1 MEIRYT
7 DEQLEAI
14 TTPVYNTMISAGAG
28 SGKTK
33 VLTQRVFNHLAN
45 NIDVDRLLVLT
56 FTNAAA
62 AEMKQRVIKLLV
74 EDNSLDPN
82 LKKAQLNKIDSA
94 YIMTFDAYS
103 LFLVKKY
110 HQLLNV
116 DKDIDIADS
125 NIINGITDKFL
136 DEIFEQQYVSN
147 DIFKDII
154 SKYCVKDDDVVKGFV
169 KSLNKKLDLI
179 YDRDNFIKTFNDL
192 FFSTS
197 HLNDELDSYTS
208 LLLQKLKQVD
218 ELLNKIS
225 ELDDLNRFFNNWQG
239 INNLSSYEEVR
250 SYVANIAPVRKKN
263 KEEYDDDALALK
275 DKIKDI
281 IKEINELTKYDKST
295 LFNDVLINK
304 DYVNCLLDLAEELNR
319 KINIYKKEN
328 NFYDFIDIAKLAIEV
343 VDKNDEIRESIKN
356 NFYEILID
364 EYQDTSD
371 IQELLI
377 SKISNNNVYVVGDI
391 KQSIYRFRYANPDI
405 FKKKYED
412 YSNNVGGKK
421 IDLTNNFRS
430 RFEVLRDINLFFN
443 RTMSASVGGAD
454 YTRGHQLIAGNLSY
468 IKDDKYTCEILSY
481 EKQKGI
487 DSAYIEAQ
495 LIADDI
501 KSMVN
506 TFKLKDHLCDYRDI
520 TILMDRSS
528 KFDVFKEVLTANN
541 IPTFIETE
549 ERMSESDLLTVIRS
563 IFKLL
568 VNYDKHAYI
577 SLERSFLCETSDEDI
592 FNNITNNQ
600 IFSSPTYIKINDI
613 KSNIETKTI
622 SNILDE
628 IMESFDVYSKLVK
641 IKDVHASNVKID
653 YLYQLANNLNNLG
666 YTYKDFN
673 DYLVDVFDREDDIK
687 FRIGSEVENAVRI
700 TNYHKSKGLEYNVV
714 YYPCLSYS
722 FNQQDKKGDF
732 LFDKNHGIIMPAFI
746 NNRGLRDTFIKELYK
761 YNYDLEDIGE
771 KIRLFYVALTRA
783 KEKMII
789 VNSFDEKIEPI
800 DDPLDDVTKASIK
813 NYSSMLTYIMNDL
826 SDFIINKDIPE
837 IKENIIKK
845 DLFTTLTKSKKLVL
859 KPNIEVIPQEV
870 ATSHFSKS
878 AGLITKDILDKME
891 LGTKIHYYLEMLDFK
906 NPDYTNVN
914 NKYINKIKA
923 FIDSPLLEN
932 IKEAKIFKEYEF
944 MDDGKHGF
952 IDLLLEYEDKIL
964 IIDYKT
970 KTIDDVHYDEQL
982 NGYRTYIESLS
993 SKPVYCFLYSI
1004 IDETYREVK
1013 KGDKHESN

>member
-74 EDNSLDPN
+74 EDNSLDQSIKN
-82 LKKAQLNKIDSA
+82 NQLNKIDSA

-125 NIINGITDKFL
+125 NIINGITDKYL
-136 DEIFEQQYVSN
+136 DEIFEEQYVSN
-147 DIFKDII
+147 DVFKDII

-169 KSLNKKLDLI
+169 KDLNKKLDLI
-179 YDRDNFIKTFNDL
+179 YDRDSFITQYNNT
-192 FFSTS
+192 FFSDN
-197 HLNDELDSYTS
+197 HLNNELDSYTS

-218 ELLNKIS
+218 VLLNEIS
-225 ELDDLNRFFNNWQG
+225 ELDDINRYFTCWEG
-239 INNLSSYEEVR
+239 INNLGSYEEVR
-250 SYVANIAPVRKKN
+250 SYVANISAVRKKN
-263 KEEYDDDALALK
+263 KEEYDEDALILK

-281 IKEINELTKYDKST
+281 IKEINELTKYDKTT

-319 KINIYKKEN
+319 RINVYKKEN
-328 NFYDFIDIAKLAIEV
+328 NLYDFIDIAKLAIEV
-343 VDKNDEIRESIKN
+343 VDKNDDIRESIKN

-412 YSNNVGGKK
+412 YSKGVGGKK

-443 RTMSASVGGAD
+443 KTMSSSVGGAD
-454 YTRGHQLIAGNLSY
+454 YTRGHQLVAGNLSY
-468 IKDDKYTCEILSY
+468 LKDEKYKCEILSY

-501 KSMVN
+501 KERVKH
-506 TFKLKDHLCDYRDI
+506 FELKDHLCDYRDI
-520 TILMDRSS
+520 TILVDRSS

-549 ERMSESDLLTVIRS
+549 EKMSESDLLTVIRS

-592 FNNITNNQ
+592 FNNIKNN
-600 IFSSPTYIKINDI
+600 IVFDSPTYIKINNI
-613 KSNIETKTI
+613 KTNIDTKTI

-628 IMESFDVYSKLVK
+628 IMDGFDVYSKLVK

-789 VNSFDEKIEPI
+789 INSFDEKIDPV
-800 DDPLDDVTKASIK
+800 DYPLDDMTKASIK
-813 NYSSMLTYIMNDL
+813 NYSTMLTYIKNDL
-826 SDFIINKDIPE
+826 NHFIVNKDIPE
-837 IKENIIKK
+837 ILENTSNK
-845 DLFTTLTKSKKLVL
+845 DIFTSLTKSNKLVL

-870 ATSHFSKS
+870 TTSHFSKQ
-878 AGLITKDILDKME
+878 AGLIDQTTLDKME

-906 NPDYTNVN
+906 NPDYSYVD
-914 NKYINKIKA
+914 NKYINKIQA
-923 FIDSPLLEN
+923 FMNSPLLEN
-932 IKEAKIFKEYEF
+932 IQQAKIFKEYEF
-944 MDDGKHGF
+944 MDNGKHGF
-952 IDLLLEYEDKIL
+952 IDLLLEYEDKIV

-1004 IDETYREVK
+1004 IDETYREVGK
-1013 KGDKHESN
+1013 

>member
-74 EDNSLDPN
+74 DDNSLDQSIKN
-82 LKKAQLNKIDSA
+82 NQLNKIDSA

-125 NIINGITDKFL
+125 NIINGITDKYL
-136 DEIFEQQYVSN
+136 DEIFEEQYVSN
-147 DIFKDII
+147 DVFKDII

-169 KSLNKKLDLI
+169 KDLNKKLDLI
-179 YDRDNFIKTFNDL
+179 YDRDNFIKTYNDL

-197 HLNDELDSYTS
+197 HLNNELDSYTS

-250 SYVANIAPVRKKN
+250 SYVANISAVRKKN
-263 KEEYDDDALALK
+263 KEEYDEDALILK

-281 IKEINELTKYDKST
+281 IKDINELTKYDKST

-304 DYVNCLLDLAEELNR
+304 DYVNCLLELAEELNR
-319 KINIYKKEN
+319 RINVYKKEN
-328 NFYDFIDIAKLAIEV
+328 NLYDFIDIAKLAIEV
-343 VDKNDEIRESIKN
+343 VDKNEEIRESIKN

-405 FKKKYED
+405 FRTKYES
-412 YSNNVGGKK
+412 YSNGIGGKK

-443 RTMSASVGGAD
+443 KTMSSRVGGAD

-468 IKDDKYTCEILSY
+468 LKDEKYKCEILSY

-501 KSMVN
+501 KSRVN

-549 ERMSESDLLTVIRS
+549 EKMSESDLLTVIRS

-592 FNNITNNQ
+592 FNNIKNN
-600 IFSSPTYIKINDI
+600 IVFDSPTYIKINNI
-613 KSNIETKTI
+613 KTNIDTKTI

-628 IMESFDVYSKLVK
+628 IMDSFDVYGKLVK

-789 VNSFDEKIEPI
+789 INSFDEKFDPV
-800 DDPLDDVTKASIK
+800 DYPLDDMTKASIK
-813 NYSSMLTYIMNDL
+813 NYSSMLTYIKYDL
-826 SDFIINKDIPE
+826 TNFIINKNIPE
-837 IKENIIKK
+837 VLENTSTK
-845 DLFTTLTKSKKLVL
+845 DIFTSLTKSNKLVL

-870 ATSHFSKS
+870 TTSHFSKS
-878 AGLITKDILDKME
+878 AGLIDQTTLDKME

-906 NPDYTNVN
+906 NPDYSYVD
-914 NKYINKIKA
+914 NKYINKIKQ
-923 FIDSPLLEN
+923 FMNSPLLEN

-944 MDDGKHGF
+944 MDNGKHGF
-952 IDLLLEYEDKIL
+952 IDLLLEYKDKIV

-1004 IDETYREVK
+1004 IDETYREVEK
-1013 KGDKHESN
+1013 

>member
-45 NIDVDRLLVLT
+45 DIDVDRLLVLT

-62 AEMKQRVIKLLV
+62 AEMKQRVVKLLV
-74 EDNSLDPN
+74 EDESLDQGIKN
-82 LKKAQLNKIDSA
+82 NQLNKIDSA

-125 NIINGITDKFL
+125 NIINGITDKYL
-136 DEIFEQQYVSN
+136 DEIFEEQYVSN
-147 DIFKDII
+147 DVFKDII

-169 KSLNKKLDLI
+169 KDLNKKLDLI
-179 YDRDNFIKTFNDL
+179 YDRDSFIAKYNNT
-192 FFSTS
+192 FFSDNY
-197 HLNDELDSYTS
+197 LNNELDSYTS

-218 ELLNKIS
+218 VLLNEIS
-225 ELDDLNRFFNNWQG
+225 ELDDINRYFTCWEG

-263 KEEYDDDALALK
+263 KEEYDEDALALK

-295 LFNDVLINK
+295 LINDVLINK

-319 KINIYKKEN
+319 RINIYKKEN

-377 SKISNNNVYVVGDI
+377 SKISNDNVYVVGDI

-412 YSNNVGGKK
+412 YSKGIGGKK

-443 RTMSASVGGAD
+443 KTMSSSVGGAD
-454 YTRGHQLIAGNLSY
+454 YTNGHQLVAGNLSY
-468 IKDDKYTCEILSY
+468 LKDEKYKCEILSY

-501 KSMVN
+501 KQKVH
-506 TFKLKDHLCDYRDI
+506 TFQLKDHLCDYRDI
-520 TILMDRSS
+520 TILVDRSS

-549 ERMSESDLLTVIRS
+549 EKMSESDLLTVIRS

-592 FNNITNNQ
+592 FNNIKNN
-600 IFSSPTYIKINDI
+600 IVFDSPTYIKINNI
-613 KSNIETKTI
+613 KTNIDTKTI

-628 IMESFDVYSKLVK
+628 IMDSFDVYSKLVK

-789 VNSFDEKIEPI
+789 INSFDEKIDPV
-800 DDPLDDVTKASIK
+800 DYPLDDMTKASIK
-813 NYSSMLTYIMNDL
+813 NYSSMLTYIKNDL
-826 SDFIINKDIPE
+826 NHFIINKDIPE
-837 IKENIIKK
+837 ILENTSTK
-845 DLFTTLTKSKKLVL
+845 DIFTSLTKSNKLVL

-870 ATSHFSKS
+870 TTSHFSKQ
-878 AGLITKDILDKME
+878 AGLITKDTLDKME

-906 NPDYTNVN
+906 NPDYSYVDS
-914 NKYINKIKA
+914 KYINKIKQ
-923 FIDSPLLEN
+923 FMNSPLLEN
-932 IKEAKIFKEYEF
+932 IQQAKIFKEYEF

-952 IDLLLEYEDKIL
+952 IDLLLEYEDKIV

-1004 IDETYREVK
+1004 IDETYREVEK
-1013 KGDKHESN
+1013 

>member
-14 TTPVYNTMISAGAG
+14 TIPVYNTMISAGAG

-33 VLTQRVFNHLAN
+33 VLTQRLFNHLAN

-74 EDNSLDPN
+74 EDNSLDQSIKN
-82 LKKAQLNKIDSA
+82 NQLNKIDSA

-125 NIINGITDKFL
+125 NIINGITDKYL
-136 DEIFEQQYVSN
+136 DEIFEEQYLSN
-147 DIFKDII
+147 DVFKDII

-169 KSLNKKLDLI
+169 KDLNKKLDLI
-179 YDRDNFIKTFNDL
+179 YDRDNFITKYNNT
-192 FFSTS
+192 FFSNT
-197 HLNDELDSYTS
+197 HLNNELDSYTS
-208 LLLQKLKQVD
+208 ILLQKLKQVD
-218 ELLNKIS
+218 VLLNEIS
-225 ELDDLNRFFNNWQG
+225 ELDDINRCFTCWEG
-239 INNLSSYEEVR
+239 INNLNSYEEVR
-250 SYVANIAPVRKKN
+250 SYVANISAVRKKN
-263 KEEYDDDALALK
+263 KEEYDKDALILK

-319 KINIYKKEN
+319 RINIYKKEN
-328 NFYDFIDIAKLAIEV
+328 NLYDFIDIAKLAIEV
-343 VDKNDEIRESIKN
+343 VDKNDDIRESIKN

-412 YSNNVGGKK
+412 YSKGIGGKK

-443 RTMSASVGGAD
+443 RTMSSSVGGAD
-454 YTRGHQLIAGNLSY
+454 YTNGHQLVAGNLSY
-468 IKDDKYTCEILSY
+468 LKDEKYKCEILSY
-481 EKQKGI
+481 EKEKGVEP
-487 DSAYIEAQ
+487 AYIEAQ
-495 LIADDI
+495 LVADDI
-501 KSMVN
+501 KQRVH
-506 TFKLKDHLCDYRDI
+506 TFQLKDHLCDYRDI
-520 TILMDRSS
+520 TILVDRSS

-549 ERMSESDLLTVIRS
+549 EKMSESDLLTVIRS

-592 FNNITNNQ
+592 FNNIKNN
-600 IFSSPTYIKINDI
+600 IVFDSPTYIKIN
-613 KSNIETKTI
+613 NIITNIDTKTI

-628 IMESFDVYSKLVK
+628 IMDSFDVYSKLVK

-789 VNSFDEKIEPI
+789 INSFDEKIDPV
-800 DDPLDDVTKASIK
+800 DYPLDDMTKSTIK
-813 NYSSMLTYIMNDL
+813 NYSTMLSYIKNDL
-826 SDFIINKDIPE
+826 SDFIRLRGIPE
-837 IKENIIKK
+837 ILENTIQK
-845 DLFTTLTKSKKLVL
+845 DLFTTMTKSNPLVL
-859 KPNIEVIPQEV
+859 KPNIKVIPQEV
-870 ATSHFSKS
+870 TTSHFSKQ
-878 AGLITKDILDKME
+878 AGLITKDVLDKIE

-906 NPDYTNVN
+906 NPDYSYVG
-914 NKYINKIKA
+914 NKYINKIKQ
-923 FIDSPLLEN
+923 FMNSPLLEN
-932 IKEAKIFKEYEF
+932 IQQAKIFKEYEF
-944 MDDGKHGF
+944 MDNGKHGF
-952 IDLLLEYEDKIL
+952 IDLLLEYKDKIV

-970 KTIDDVHYDEQL
+970 KNIDDVHYDEQL
-982 NGYRTYIESLS
+982 NGYRTYVESLS

-1013 KGDKHESN
+1013 K

>member
-62 AEMKQRVIKLLV
+62 AEMKQRVVKLLV
-74 EDNSLDPN
+74 EDESLDQGIKN
-82 LKKAQLNKIDSA
+82 NQLNKIDSA

-125 NIINGITDKFL
+125 NIINGITDKYL
-136 DEIFEQQYVSN
+136 DEIFEEQYVSN
-147 DIFKDII
+147 DVFKDII

-169 KSLNKKLDLI
+169 KDLNKKLDLI
-179 YDRDNFIKTFNDL
+179 YDRDSFIAKYNNT
-192 FFSTS
+192 FFSDNY
-197 HLNDELDSYTS
+197 LNNELDSYTS

-218 ELLNKIS
+218 VLLNEIS
-225 ELDDLNRFFNNWQG
+225 ELDDINRYFTCWEG

-263 KEEYDDDALALK
+263 KEEYDEDALALK

-295 LFNDVLINK
+295 LINDVLINK

-319 KINIYKKEN
+319 RINIYKKEN

-377 SKISNNNVYVVGDI
+377 SKISNDNVYVVGDI

-412 YSNNVGGKK
+412 YSKGIGGKK

-443 RTMSASVGGAD
+443 KTMSSSVGGAD
-454 YTRGHQLIAGNLSY
+454 YTNGHQLVAGNLSY
-468 IKDDKYTCEILSY
+468 LKDEKYKCEILSY

-501 KSMVN
+501 KQKVH
-506 TFKLKDHLCDYRDI
+506 TFQLKDHLCDYRDI
-520 TILMDRSS
+520 TILVDRSS

-549 ERMSESDLLTVIRS
+549 EKMSESDLLTVIRS

-592 FNNITNNQ
+592 FNNIKNN
-600 IFSSPTYIKINDI
+600 IVFDSPTYIKINNI
-613 KSNIETKTI
+613 KTNIDTKTI

-628 IMESFDVYSKLVK
+628 IMDSFDVYSKLVK

-789 VNSFDEKIEPI
+789 INSFDEKIDPV
-800 DDPLDDVTKASIK
+800 DYPLDDMTKASIK
-813 NYSSMLTYIMNDL
+813 NYSSMLTYIKNDL
-826 SDFIINKDIPE
+826 NHFIINKDIPE
-837 IKENIIKK
+837 ILENTSTK
-845 DLFTTLTKSKKLVL
+845 DIFTSLTKSNKLVL

-870 ATSHFSKS
+870 TTSHFSKQ
-878 AGLITKDILDKME
+878 AGLITKDTLDKME

-906 NPDYTNVN
+906 NPDYSYVDS
-914 NKYINKIKA
+914 KYINKIKQ
-923 FIDSPLLEN
+923 FMNSPLLEN
-932 IKEAKIFKEYEF
+932 IQQAKIFKEYEF

-952 IDLLLEYEDKIL
+952 IDLLLEYEDKIV

-1013 KGDKHESN
+1013 K

>member
-62 AEMKQRVIKLLV
+62 AEMKQRVVKLLV
-74 EDNSLDPN
+74 EDESLDQGIKN
-82 LKKAQLNKIDSA
+82 NQLNKIDSA

-125 NIINGITDKFL
+125 NIINGITDKYL
-136 DEIFEQQYVSN
+136 EEIFEEQYVSN
-147 DIFKDII
+147 DVFKDII

-169 KSLNKKLDLI
+169 KDLNKKLDLI
-179 YDRDNFIKTFNDL
+179 YDRDSFIAKYNNT
-192 FFSTS
+192 FFSNT
-197 HLNDELDSYTS
+197 HLNNELDSYTS
-208 LLLQKLKQVD
+208 ILLQKLKQVD
-218 ELLNKIS
+218 VLLNEIS
-225 ELDDLNRFFNNWQG
+225 ELDDINRYFTCWEG
-239 INNLSSYEEVR
+239 INNLNSYEEIR
-250 SYVANIAPVRKKN
+250 SYVANISAVRKKN
-263 KEEYDDDALALK
+263 KEEYDEDALALK

-304 DYVNCLLDLAEELNR
+304 DYVNCLLELAEELNR
-319 KINIYKKEN
+319 RINVYKKEN
-328 NFYDFIDIAKLAIEV
+328 NLYDFIDIAKLAIEV
-343 VDKNDEIRESIKN
+343 VDKNDDIRESIKN

-412 YSNNVGGKK
+412 YSKGIGGKK

-443 RTMSASVGGAD
+443 RTMSSSVGGAD
-454 YTRGHQLIAGNLSY
+454 YTNGHQLVAGNLSY
-468 IKDDKYTCEILSY
+468 LKDEKYKCEILSY

-501 KSMVN
+501 KQKVH
-506 TFKLKDHLCDYRDI
+506 TFQLKDHLCDYRDI
-520 TILMDRSS
+520 TILVDRSS

-549 ERMSESDLLTVIRS
+549 EKMSESDLLTVIRS

-592 FNNITNNQ
+592 FNNIKNN
-600 IFSSPTYIKINDI
+600 IVFDSPTYIKINNI
-613 KSNIETKTI
+613 KTNIDTKTI

-628 IMESFDVYSKLVK
+628 IMDGFDVYSKLVK

-789 VNSFDEKIEPI
+789 INSFDEKIDPV
-800 DDPLDDVTKASIK
+800 DYPLDDMTKASIK
-813 NYSSMLTYIMNDL
+813 NYSTMLTYIKNDL
-826 SDFIINKDIPE
+826 NHFIVNKDIPE
-837 IKENIIKK
+837 ILENTSNK
-845 DLFTTLTKSKKLVL
+845 DIFTSLTKSNKLVL

-870 ATSHFSKS
+870 TTSHFSKQ
-878 AGLITKDILDKME
+878 AGLIDQTTLDKME

-906 NPDYTNVN
+906 NPDYSYVD
-914 NKYINKIKA
+914 NKYINKIQA
-923 FIDSPLLEN
+923 FMNSPLLEN
-932 IKEAKIFKEYEF
+932 IQQAKIFKEYEF
-944 MDDGKHGF
+944 MDNGKHGF
-952 IDLLLEYEDKIL
+952 IDLLLEYEDKIV

-1004 IDETYREVK
+1004 IDETYREVGK
-1013 KGDKHESN
+1013 

>member
-14 TTPVYNTMISAGAG
+14 TAPVYNTMISAGAG

-74 EDNSLDPN
+74 EDNSLDQSIKN
-82 LKKAQLNKIDSA
+82 NQLNKIDSA

-125 NIINGITDKFL
+125 NIINGITDKYL
-136 DEIFEQQYVSN
+136 DEIFEEQYVSN
-147 DIFKDII
+147 DVFKDII
-154 SKYCVKDDDVVKGFV
+154 SKYCVKDDDAVKEFV
-169 KSLNKKLDLI
+169 KDLNKKLDLI
-179 YDRDNFIKTFNDL
+179 YDRNSFITKYNNT
-192 FFSTS
+192 FFSNT
-197 HLNDELDSYTS
+197 HLNNELDSYAS

-218 ELLNKIS
+218 VLLNEIS
-225 ELDDLNRFFNNWQG
+225 ELDDINRYFTCWEG
-239 INNLSSYEEVR
+239 INNLNSYEEVR
-250 SYVANIAPVRKKN
+250 SYVANISAVRKKN
-263 KEEYDDDALALK
+263 KEEYDEDALMLK

-319 KINIYKKEN
+319 RINIYKKEN
-328 NFYDFIDIAKLAIEV
+328 NLYDFIDIAKLAIEV
-343 VDKNDEIRESIKN
+343 VDKNDEIRESIKD

-412 YSNNVGGKK
+412 YSKGIGGKK

-443 RTMSASVGGAD
+443 KTMSSSVGGAD
-454 YTRGHQLIAGNLSY
+454 YTNGHQLVAGNLSY
-468 IKDDKYTCEILSY
+468 LKDEKYKCEILSY
-481 EKQKGI
+481 EKQKGL

-501 KSMVN
+501 KERVKH
-506 TFKLKDHLCDYRDI
+506 FELKDHLCDYRDI
-520 TILMDRSS
+520 TILVDRSS

-549 ERMSESDLLTVIRS
+549 EKMSESDLLTVIRS

-592 FNNITNNQ
+592 FNNIKNN
-600 IFSSPTYIKINDI
+600 IVFDSPTYIKINNI
-613 KSNIETKTI
+613 KTNIDTKTI

-628 IMESFDVYSKLVK
+628 IMDSFDVYSKLVK

-732 LFDKNHGIIMPAFI
+732 LFDKNHGIIMPAFV

-789 VNSFDEKIEPI
+789 INSFDEKIDPV
-800 DDPLDDVTKASIK
+800 DYPLDDMTKASIK
-813 NYSSMLTYIMNDL
+813 NYSSMLTYIKYDL
-826 SDFIINKDIPE
+826 TNFIINKNIPE
-837 IKENIIKK
+837 VLENTSTK
-845 DLFTTLTKSKKLVL
+845 DIFTSLTKSNKLVL

-870 ATSHFSKS
+870 TTSHFSKS
-878 AGLITKDILDKME
+878 AGLIDQTTLDKME

-906 NPDYTNVN
+906 NPDYSYVD
-914 NKYINKIKA
+914 NKYINKIKQ
-923 FIDSPLLEN
+923 FMNSPLLEN
-932 IKEAKIFKEYEF
+932 IQQAKIFKEYEF
-944 MDDGKHGF
+944 MDNGKHGF
-952 IDLLLEYEDKIL
+952 IDLLLEYKDKIV

-1004 IDETYREVK
+1004 IGETYREVEK
-1013 KGDKHESN
+1013 

>member
-1 MEIRYT
+1 M
-7 DEQLEAI
+7 
-14 TTPVYNTMISAGAG
+14 
-28 SGKTK
+28 
-33 VLTQRVFNHLAN
+33 
-45 NIDVDRLLVLT
+45 
-56 FTNAAA
+56 
-62 AEMKQRVIKLLV
+62 
-74 EDNSLDPN
+74 
-82 LKKAQLNKIDSA
+82 
-94 YIMTFDAYS
+94 
-103 LFLVKKY
+103 
-110 HQLLNV
+110 
-116 DKDIDIADS
+116 
-125 NIINGITDKFL
+125 
-136 DEIFEQQYVSN
+136 
-147 DIFKDII
+147 
-154 SKYCVKDDDVVKGFV
+154 
-169 KSLNKKLDLI
+169 
-179 YDRDNFIKTFNDL
+179 
-192 FFSTS
+192 
-197 HLNDELDSYTS
+197 
-208 LLLQKLKQVD
+208 
-218 ELLNKIS
+218 
-225 ELDDLNRFFNNWQG
+225 
-239 INNLSSYEEVR
+239 SSR
-250 SYVANIAPVRKKN
+250 
-263 KEEYDDDALALK
+263 
-275 DKIKDI
+275 
-281 IKEINELTKYDKST
+281 
-295 LFNDVLINK
+295 
-304 DYVNCLLDLAEELNR
+304 
-319 KINIYKKEN
+319 
-328 NFYDFIDIAKLAIEV
+328 
-343 VDKNDEIRESIKN
+343 
-356 NFYEILID
+356 
-364 EYQDTSD
+364 
-371 IQELLI
+371 
-377 SKISNNNVYVVGDI
+377 
-391 KQSIYRFRYANPDI
+391 
-405 FKKKYED
+405 
-412 YSNNVGGKK
+412 
-421 IDLTNNFRS
+421 
-430 RFEVLRDINLFFN
+430 
-443 RTMSASVGGAD
+443 VGGAD

-481 EKQKGI
+481 GKQKGI

-501 KSMVN
+501 KSRVN

-549 ERMSESDLLTVIRS
+549 EKMSESDLLTVIRS

-600 IFSSPTYIKINDI
+600 IFTSPTYIKINDI
-613 KSNIETKTI
+613 KTNIDTKTI

-666 YTYKDFN
+666 YTYRDFN

-789 VNSFDEKIEPI
+789 INSFDDKIDPV
-800 DDPLDDVTKASIK
+800 DYPLDDMTKASIK
-813 NYSSMLTYIMNDL
+813 NYSSMLTYIKNDL
-826 SDFIINKDIPE
+826 NHFIINKDIPE
-837 IKENIIKK
+837 ILENTIQK
-845 DLFTTLTKSKKLVL
+845 DLFTTMTKSKSLVL
-859 KPNIEVIPQEV
+859 KTNVEVIPTEV
-870 ATSHFSKS
+870 ITSHFSKQ
-878 AGLITKDILDKME
+878 AGLIDQTTLDKME

-906 NPDYTNVN
+906 NPDYTSVD

-952 IDLLLEYEDKIL
+952 IDLLLEYEDKIV

-1013 KGDKHESN
+1013 K

>member
-74 EDNSLDPN
+74 EDETLDPD

-179 YDRDNFIKTFNDL
+179 YDRDKFIKTYNDL

-197 HLNDELDSYTS
+197 HLNNELDSYTS

-263 KEEYDDDALALK
+263 KEEYDEDALALK
-275 DKIKDI
+275 EKIKDI
-281 IKEINELTKYDKST
+281 IKEINELTKYDKSS
-295 LFNDVLINK
+295 LINDVLINK

-319 KINIYKKEN
+319 RINIYKKEN

-405 FKKKYED
+405 FRTKYES
-412 YSNNVGGKK
+412 YSKGIGGKK

-443 RTMSASVGGAD
+443 KTMSSSVGGAD

-468 IKDDKYTCEILSY
+468 LKDDRYACEILSY

-501 KSMVN
+501 KSRVN

-592 FNNITNNQ
+592 FNNIKNN
-600 IFSSPTYIKINDI
+600 IVFDSPTYIKINNI
-613 KSNIETKTI
+613 KSNIDTKTI

-628 IMESFDVYSKLVK
+628 IMDSFDVYSKLVK

-789 VNSFDEKIEPI
+789 VNCFDDKIEPT
-800 DDPLDDVTKASIK
+800 DTNLDDVTKASIK

-837 IKENIIKK
+837 IKENTIQK
-845 DLFTTLTKSKKLVL
+845 DLFTTLTKSNKLIL

-870 ATSHFSKS
+870 TTSHFSKQ

-906 NPDYTNVN
+906 NPDYTSVDS
-914 NKYINKIKA
+914 KYINKIQA
-923 FIDSPLLEN
+923 FIDSPLLKN

-952 IDLLLEYEDKIL
+952 IDLLLEYEDKIV

-993 SKPVYCFLYSI
+993 SKPVYCYLYSI
-1004 IDETYREVK
+1004 IDETYRKVEK
-1013 KGDKHESN
+1013 

>member
-62 AEMKQRVIKLLV
+62 AEMKQRIIKLLV
-74 EDNSLDPN
+74 EDNSLDPD

-169 KSLNKKLDLI
+169 KDLNKKLDLI
-179 YDRDNFIKTFNDL
+179 YDRDNFITKYNNT
-192 FFSTS
+192 FFSNT
-197 HLNDELDSYTS
+197 HLNNELDSYTS
-208 LLLQKLKQVD
+208 ILLQKLKQVD

-263 KEEYDDDALALK
+263 KEEYDEDALALK
-275 DKIKDI
+275 EKIKDI
-281 IKEINELTKYDKST
+281 IKEINELTKYDKSS
-295 LFNDVLINK
+295 LINDVLINK

-319 KINIYKKEN
+319 RINIYKKEN
-328 NFYDFIDIAKLAIEV
+328 NLYDFIDIAKLAIEV
-343 VDKNDEIRESIKN
+343 VDKNDDIRESIKN

-412 YSNNVGGKK
+412 YSKGIGGKK

-443 RTMSASVGGAD
+443 KTMSSSVGGAD
-454 YTRGHQLIAGNLSY
+454 YVNGHQLVAGNLSY
-468 IKDDKYTCEILSY
+468 LKDEKYKCEILSY

-501 KSMVN
+501 KQKVHV
-506 TFKLKDHLCDYRDI
+506 FQLKDHLCDYRDI
-520 TILMDRSS
+520 TILVDRSS

-549 ERMSESDLLTVIRS
+549 EKMSESDLLTVIRS

-592 FNNITNNQ
+592 FNNIKNN
-600 IFSSPTYIKINDI
+600 IVFDSPTYIKINNI
-613 KSNIETKTI
+613 KTNIDTKTI

-628 IMESFDVYSKLVK
+628 IMDSFDVYGKLVK

-789 VNSFDEKIEPI
+789 INSFDEKIDPV
-800 DDPLDDVTKASIK
+800 DYPLDDMTKASIK
-813 NYSSMLTYIMNDL
+813 NYSSMLTYIKNDL
-826 SDFIINKDIPE
+826 KNFIINKDIPE
-837 IKENIIKK
+837 ILENTSTK
-845 DLFTTLTKSKKLVL
+845 DIFTSLTKSNKLVL

-870 ATSHFSKS
+870 TTSHFSKQ
-878 AGLITKDILDKME
+878 AGLIDQTTLDKME

-906 NPDYTNVN
+906 NPDYSYVD
-914 NKYINKIKA
+914 NKYINKIKQ
-923 FIDSPLLEN
+923 FMNSPLLEN

-944 MDDGKHGF
+944 MDNGKHGF
-952 IDLLLEYEDKIL
+952 IDLLLEYKDKIV

-993 SKPVYCFLYSI
+993 SKPVYCYLYSI
-1004 IDETYREVK
+1004 IDETYREVVK
-1013 KGDKHESN
+1013 

>member
-1 MEIRYT
+1 MEIKYT

-74 EDNSLDPN
+74 EDNSLDPD

-169 KSLNKKLDLI
+169 KDLNKKLDLI
-179 YDRDNFIKTFNDL
+179 YDRDSFITKYNNT
-192 FFSTS
+192 FFSDT
-197 HLNDELDSYTS
+197 HLNNELDSYTS

-218 ELLNKIS
+218 VLLNEIS
-225 ELDDLNRFFNNWQG
+225 ELDDINRYFTCWEG
-239 INNLSSYEEVR
+239 INNLNSYEEIR
-250 SYVANIAPVRKKN
+250 SYVANISAVRKKN
-263 KEEYDDDALALK
+263 KEEYDENALALK

-304 DYVNCLLDLAEELNR
+304 DYVNCLLESAEELNR
-319 KINIYKKEN
+319 RINIYKKEN
-328 NFYDFIDIAKLAIEV
+328 NLYDFIDIAKLAIEV
-343 VDKNDEIRESIKN
+343 VDKNDDIRESIKN

-412 YSNNVGGKK
+412 YSKGIGGKK

-443 RTMSASVGGAD
+443 KTMSSSVGGAD
-454 YTRGHQLIAGNLSY
+454 YTNGHQLVAGNLSY
-468 IKDDKYTCEILSY
+468 LKDEKYKCEILSY

-501 KSMVN
+501 KQKVH
-506 TFKLKDHLCDYRDI
+506 TFQLKDHLCDYRDI
-520 TILMDRSS
+520 TILVDRSS

-549 ERMSESDLLTVIRS
+549 EKMSESDLLTVIRS

-592 FNNITNNQ
+592 FNNIKNNEV
-600 IFSSPTYIKINDI
+600 FDSPTYIKINNI
-613 KSNIETKTI
+613 KTNIDTKTI

-628 IMESFDVYSKLVK
+628 IMDSFDVYGKLVK

-687 FRIGSEVENAVRI
+687 FRIGNEVENAVRI

-732 LFDKNHGIIMPAFI
+732 LFDKNHGIIMPAFV

-771 KIRLFYVALTRA
+771 KIRLFYVAITRA

-789 VNSFDEKIEPI
+789 VNCFDEKIDPV
-800 DDPLDDVTKASIK
+800 DYPLDDMMKASIK
-813 NYSSMLTYIMNDL
+813 NYSSMLTYIKNDL
-826 SDFIINKDIPE
+826 SHFIINKDIPE
-837 IKENIIKK
+837 ILENTSTK
-845 DLFTTLTKSKKLVL
+845 DIFTSLTKSNKLVL

-870 ATSHFSKS
+870 TTSHFSKQ
-878 AGLITKDILDKME
+878 AGLITKDTLDKME

-906 NPDYTNVN
+906 NPDYTSVD

-944 MDDGKHGF
+944 MDNGKHGF
-952 IDLLLEYEDKIL
+952 IDLLLEYKDRIV

-993 SKPVYCFLYSI
+993 SKPVYCYLYSI
-1004 IDETYREVK
+1004 IDETYREVVK
-1013 KGDKHESN
+1013 

>member
-74 EDNSLDPN
+74 EDNSLDPD

-136 DEIFEQQYVSN
+136 DEIFEEQYVSN

-179 YDRDNFIKTFNDL
+179 YDRDNFIKTYNDL

-208 LLLQKLKQVD
+208 LLLQKLKPVD

-250 SYVANIAPVRKKN
+250 SYVANITAVRKKN
-263 KEEYDDDALALK
+263 KEEYDEDALILK
-275 DKIKDI
+275 EKIKDI
-281 IKEINELTKYDKST
+281 IKDINELTKYDKST
-295 LFNDVLINK
+295 LINDVLINK

-319 KINIYKKEN
+319 RINIYKKEN

-405 FKKKYED
+405 FRKKYED

-443 RTMSASVGGAD
+443 KTMSSSVGGAD
-454 YTRGHQLIAGNLSY
+454 YTKGHQLIAGNLSY
-468 IKDDKYTCEILSY
+468 LKDEKYTCEILSY
-481 EKQKGI
+481 DKQKGI

-501 KSMVN
+501 KSRVN

-541 IPTFIETE
+541 IPTFIDTE
-549 ERMSESDLLTVIRS
+549 DKMSESDLLTVIRS

-600 IFSSPTYIKINDI
+600 IFTSPTYTKINDI
-613 KSNIETKTI
+613 KTNIETKTI

-628 IMESFDVYSKLVK
+628 IMDSFDVYSKLVK

-666 YTYKDFN
+666 YTYRDFN

-789 VNSFDEKIEPI
+789 VNSFDDKIEPT
-800 DDPLDDVTKASIK
+800 DTNLDDATKASIK

-826 SDFIINKDIPE
+826 SNFIINKDIPE
-837 IKENIIKK
+837 IKENIIQK

-859 KPNIEVIPQEV
+859 KPNIEVIPTEV
-870 ATSHFSKS
+870 TTSHFSKQ

-906 NPDYTNVN
+906 NPDYTSVDS
-914 NKYINKIKA
+914 KYINKIKA

-952 IDLLLEYEDKIL
+952 IDLLLEYEGKIV

-982 NGYRTYIESLS
+982 NGYRTYVESLT
-993 SKPVYCFLYSI
+993 SKPVYCYLYSI

-1013 KGDKHESN
+1013 R

>member
-7 DEQLEAI
+7 NEQLEAI

-33 VLTQRVFNHLAN
+33 VLTQRVFNHLCEGV
-45 NIDVDRLLVLT
+45 DVDRLLVLT

-74 EDNSLDPN
+74 EDNSLDQSIKN
-82 LKKAQLNKIDSA
+82 NQLNKIDSA

-179 YDRDNFIKTFNDL
+179 YDRDNFIKTYNDL

-218 ELLNKIS
+218 QMFNEIS

-263 KEEYDDDALALK
+263 KEEYDEDALALK

-295 LFNDVLINK
+295 LISDVLINK

-319 KINIYKKEN
+319 RINIYKKEN

-405 FKKKYED
+405 FRTKYEN
-412 YSNNVGGKK
+412 YSKGINGKK

-443 RTMSASVGGAD
+443 KTMSSSVGGAD

-501 KSMVN
+501 KSRVN

-549 ERMSESDLLTVIRS
+549 EKMSESDLLTVIRS

-568 VNYDKHAYI
+568 VNYDKHAYV

-600 IFSSPTYIKINDI
+600 IFTSPTYIKINDI
-613 KSNIETKTI
+613 KTNIDTKTI

-666 YTYKDFN
+666 YTYRDFN

-714 YYPCLSYS
+714 YYPCLSYK
-722 FNQQDKKGDF
+722 FNEQDKKGDF

-789 VNSFDEKIEPI
+789 INSFDEKIDPV
-800 DDPLDDVTKASIK
+800 DYPLDDMTKASIK
-813 NYSSMLTYIMNDL
+813 NYSSMLSYIKNDL
-826 SDFIINKDIPE
+826 TNFIINKDIPE
-837 IKENIIKK
+837 IKENIIQK
-845 DLFTTLTKSKKLVL
+845 DLFTTLTKSNKLVL
-859 KPNIEVIPQEV
+859 KPNIEVIPQELT
-870 ATSHFSKS
+870 TSHFSKS
-878 AGLITKDILDKME
+878 AGLITKDVLDKME

-906 NPDYTNVN
+906 NPDYSYVD
-914 NKYINKIKA
+914 NKYINKIQA
-923 FIDSPLLEN
+923 FMNSPLLEN
-932 IKEAKIFKEYEF
+932 IQQAKIFKEYEF
-944 MDDGKHGF
+944 MDNGKHGF
-952 IDLLLEYEDKIL
+952 IDLLLEYKDKIV

-993 SKPVYCFLYSI
+993 SKPVYCYLYSI
-1004 IDETYREVK
+1004 IDETYREVEK
-1013 KGDKHESN
+1013 

>member
-1 MEIRYT
+1 MGIRYT

-74 EDNSLDPN
+74 EDNSLDPD

-179 YDRDNFIKTFNDL
+179 YDRDNFIKTYNDL

-208 LLLQKLKQVD
+208 LLFQKLKQVD

-239 INNLSSYEEVR
+239 INNLSSYEEIR
-250 SYVANIAPVRKKN
+250 SYVANISPVRKKN
-263 KEEYDDDALALK
+263 KEEYDEDALALK

-319 KINIYKKEN
+319 RINIYKKEN

-343 VDKNDEIRESIKN
+343 VDKNDEIRESIKD

-405 FKKKYED
+405 FRTKYEN
-412 YSNNVGGKK
+412 YSKGINGKK

-443 RTMSASVGGAD
+443 RTMSSSVGGAD

-468 IKDDKYTCEILSY
+468 LKDDRYTCEILSY
-481 EKQKGI
+481 DKQKGI
-487 DSAYIEAQ
+487 DNAYIEAQ

-501 KSMVN
+501 KSRVN

-549 ERMSESDLLTVIRS
+549 EKMSESDLLTVIRS

-592 FNNITNNQ
+592 FNNITNNNV
-600 IFSSPTYIKINDI
+600 FNSNTYNKLNTIKN
-613 KSNIETKTI
+613 NIDTKTI

-666 YTYKDFN
+666 YTYRDFN

-714 YYPCLSYS
+714 YYPCLSYK
-722 FNQQDKKGDF
+722 FNEQDKKGDF

-800 DDPLDDVTKASIK
+800 DNNLDDVTKASIK

-837 IKENIIKK
+837 IKENIIQK
-845 DLFTTLTKSKKLVL
+845 DLFTTLTKSNKLTL
-859 KPNIEVIPQEV
+859 KPNIKVIPQEV
-870 ATSHFSKS
+870 ATSHFSKQ

-891 LGTKIHYYLEMLDFK
+891 IGTKIHYYLEMLDFK
-906 NPDYTNVN
+906 NPDYTNVDS
-914 NKYINKIKA
+914 KYINKIKE

-952 IDLLLEYEDKIL
+952 IDLLLEYEDKIV

-993 SKPVYCFLYSI
+993 SKPVYCYLYSI

-1013 KGDKHESN
+1013 R

>member
-33 VLTQRVFNHLAN
+33 VLTQRVFNHLAK

-62 AEMKQRVIKLLV
+62 AEMKQRVVKLLV
-74 EDNSLDPN
+74 EDESLDQGIKN
-82 LKKAQLNKIDSA
+82 NQLNKIDSA

-125 NIINGITDKFL
+125 NIINGITDKYL
-136 DEIFEQQYVSN
+136 DEIFEEQYVSN
-147 DIFKDII
+147 DVFKDII

-169 KSLNKKLDLI
+169 KDLNKKLDLI
-179 YDRDNFIKTFNDL
+179 YDRDSFIINCNNT
-192 FFSTS
+192 FFSNT
-197 HLNDELDSYTS
+197 HLNNELDSYTS

-218 ELLNKIS
+218 VLLNEIS
-225 ELDDLNRFFNNWQG
+225 ELDDINRYFTCWEG
-239 INNLSSYEEVR
+239 INNLNSYEEIR
-250 SYVANIAPVRKKN
+250 SYVANISAVRKKN
-263 KEEYDDDALALK
+263 KEEYDEDALALK
-275 DKIKDI
+275 DKVKDI

-319 KINIYKKEN
+319 RINEYKKEN

-343 VDKNDEIRESIKN
+343 VDKNDDIRESIKN

-412 YSNNVGGKK
+412 YSKGVGGKK

-443 RTMSASVGGAD
+443 KTMSSSVGGAD
-454 YTRGHQLIAGNLSY
+454 YTNGHQLVAGNLSY
-468 IKDDKYTCEILSY
+468 IKDDKYACEILSY
-481 EKQKGI
+481 EKDKKV

-501 KSMVN
+501 KQKVHV
-506 TFKLKDHLCDYRDI
+506 FQLKDHLCDYRDI
-520 TILMDRSS
+520 TILVDRSS

-549 ERMSESDLLTVIRS
+549 EKMSESDLLTVIRS

-592 FNNITNNQ
+592 FNNIKNN
-600 IFSSPTYIKINDI
+600 IVFDSPTYIKINNI
-613 KSNIETKTI
+613 KTNIDTKTI

-628 IMESFDVYSKLVK
+628 IMDSFDVYSKLVK

-789 VNSFDEKIEPI
+789 INSFDEKIDPV
-800 DDPLDDVTKASIK
+800 DYPLDDMMKASIK
-813 NYSSMLTYIMNDL
+813 NYSSMLTYIKNDL
-826 SDFIINKDIPE
+826 NHFIINKDIPE
-837 IKENIIKK
+837 ILENTSSK
-845 DLFTTLTKSKKLVL
+845 DIFTSLTKSNKLVL

-870 ATSHFSKS
+870 TTSHFSKS
-878 AGLITKDILDKME
+878 AGLIDQTTLDKME

-906 NPDYTNVN
+906 NPDYSYVD
-914 NKYINKIKA
+914 NKYLNKIKQ
-923 FIDSPLLEN
+923 FMNSPLLEN
-932 IKEAKIFKEYEF
+932 IQQAKIFKEYEF
-944 MDDGKHGF
+944 MDNGKHGF
-952 IDLLLEYEDKIL
+952 IDLLLEYKDKIV

-1013 KGDKHESN
+1013 K

>member
-1 MEIRYT
+1 MEIKYT

-45 NIDVDRLLVLT
+45 DIDVDRLLVLT

-74 EDNSLDPN
+74 EDNSLDPD

-125 NIINGITDKFL
+125 NIINGITDKYL
-136 DEIFEQQYVSN
+136 DEIFEEQYVSN
-147 DIFKDII
+147 DVFKDII

-169 KSLNKKLDLI
+169 KDLNKKLDLI
-179 YDRDNFIKTFNDL
+179 YDRDSFIAKYNNT
-192 FFSTS
+192 FFSDNY
-197 HLNDELDSYTS
+197 LNNELDSYTS

-218 ELLNKIS
+218 VLLNEIS
-225 ELDDLNRFFNNWQG
+225 ELDDINRYFTCWEG

-263 KEEYDDDALALK
+263 KEEYDEDALALK

-295 LFNDVLINK
+295 LINDVLINK

-319 KINIYKKEN
+319 RINIYKKEN

-377 SKISNNNVYVVGDI
+377 SKISNDNVYVVGDI

-412 YSNNVGGKK
+412 YSKGIGGKK

-443 RTMSASVGGAD
+443 KTMSSSVGGAD
-454 YTRGHQLIAGNLSY
+454 YTNGHQLVAGNLSY
-468 IKDDKYTCEILSY
+468 LKDEKYKCEILSY

-501 KSMVN
+501 KQKVH
-506 TFKLKDHLCDYRDI
+506 TFQLKDHLCDYRDI
-520 TILMDRSS
+520 TILVDRSS

-549 ERMSESDLLTVIRS
+549 EKMSESDLLTVIRS

-592 FNNITNNQ
+592 FNNIKNN
-600 IFSSPTYIKINDI
+600 IVFDSPTYIKINNI
-613 KSNIETKTI
+613 KTNIDTKTI

-628 IMESFDVYSKLVK
+628 IMDSFDVYSKLVK

-789 VNSFDEKIEPI
+789 INSFDEKIDPV
-800 DDPLDDVTKASIK
+800 DYPLDDMTKASIK
-813 NYSSMLTYIMNDL
+813 NYSSMLTYIKNDL
-826 SDFIINKDIPE
+826 NHFIINKDIPE
-837 IKENIIKK
+837 ILENTSTK
-845 DLFTTLTKSKKLVL
+845 DIFTSLTKSNKLVL

-870 ATSHFSKS
+870 TTSHFSKQ
-878 AGLITKDILDKME
+878 AGLITKDTLDKME

-906 NPDYTNVN
+906 NPDYSYVDS
-914 NKYINKIKA
+914 KYINKIKQ
-923 FIDSPLLEN
+923 FMNSPLLEN
-932 IKEAKIFKEYEF
+932 IQQAKIFKEYEF

-952 IDLLLEYEDKIL
+952 IDLLLEYEDKIV

-1004 IDETYREVK
+1004 IDETYREVEK
-1013 KGDKHESN
+1013 

>member
-1 MEIRYT
+1 MEIKYT

-74 EDNSLDPN
+74 EDNSLDPD

-169 KSLNKKLDLI
+169 KDLNKKLDLI
-179 YDRDNFIKTFNDL
+179 YDRDSFITKYNNT
-192 FFSTS
+192 FFSDT
-197 HLNDELDSYTS
+197 HLNNELDSYTL
-208 LLLQKLKQVD
+208 LLLQKLKRVD
-218 ELLNKIS
+218 VLLNEIN
-225 ELDDLNRFFNNWQG
+225 ELDDINRYFTCWEG
-239 INNLSSYEEVR
+239 INNLNSYEEVR
-250 SYVANIAPVRKKN
+250 SYVANISAVRKKN

-304 DYVNCLLDLAEELNR
+304 DYVNCLLESAEELNR
-319 KINIYKKEN
+319 RINIYKKEN
-328 NFYDFIDIAKLAIEV
+328 NLYDFIDIAKLAIEV
-343 VDKNDEIRESIKN
+343 VDKNDDIRESIKN

-412 YSNNVGGKK
+412 YSKGIGGKK
-421 IDLTNNFRS
+421 IDLTNNYRS

-443 RTMSASVGGAD
+443 KTMSSSVGGAD
-454 YTRGHQLIAGNLSY
+454 YTNGHQLVAGNLSY
-468 IKDDKYTCEILSY
+468 LKDEKYKCEILSY

-501 KSMVN
+501 KQKVH
-506 TFKLKDHLCDYRDI
+506 TFQLKDHLCDYRDI
-520 TILMDRSS
+520 TILVDRSS

-549 ERMSESDLLTVIRS
+549 EKMSESDLLTVIRS

-592 FNNITNNQ
+592 FNNIKNNEV
-600 IFSSPTYIKINDI
+600 FDSPTYIKINNI
-613 KSNIETKTI
+613 KTNIDTKTI

-628 IMESFDVYSKLVK
+628 IMDSFDVYGKLVK

-653 YLYQLANNLNNLG
+653 YLYKLANNLNNLG

-732 LFDKNHGIIMPAFI
+732 LFDKNHGIIMPAFV

-771 KIRLFYVALTRA
+771 KIRLFYVAITRA

-789 VNSFDEKIEPI
+789 VNCFDEKIDPV
-800 DDPLDDVTKASIK
+800 DYPLDDMMKASIK
-813 NYSSMLTYIMNDL
+813 NYSSMLTYIKNDL
-826 SDFIINKDIPE
+826 SHFIINKDIPE
-837 IKENIIKK
+837 ILENTSTK
-845 DLFTTLTKSKKLVL
+845 DIFTSLTKSNKLVL

-870 ATSHFSKS
+870 TTSHFSKS
-878 AGLITKDILDKME
+878 AGLIDQTTLDKME

-906 NPDYTNVN
+906 NPDYSYVD
-914 NKYINKIKA
+914 NKYINKIKQ
-923 FIDSPLLEN
+923 FMNSPLLEN

-944 MDDGKHGF
+944 MDNGKHGF
-952 IDLLLEYEDKIL
+952 IDLLLEYKDKIV

-1004 IDETYREVK
+1004 IDETYREVEK
-1013 KGDKHESN
+1013 

>member
-74 EDNSLDPN
+74 EDNSLDPD

-147 DIFKDII
+147 DVFKDII

-179 YDRDNFIKTFNDL
+179 YDRDNFIKTYNDL

-263 KEEYDDDALALK
+263 KEDYDEDALALK

-295 LFNDVLINK
+295 LINDVLINK

-319 KINIYKKEN
+319 RINIYKKEN

-343 VDKNDEIRESIKN
+343 VDKNDKIRESIKD

-405 FKKKYED
+405 FKKKYEN
-412 YSNNVGGKK
+412 YSKGTGGKK

-443 RTMSASVGGAD
+443 KTMSASVGGAD
-454 YTRGHQLIAGNLSY
+454 YTKGHQLIAGNLSY
-468 IKDDKYTCEILSY
+468 LKDDRYTCEILSY

-501 KSMVN
+501 KSRVN

-549 ERMSESDLLTVIRS
+549 EKMSESDLLTVIRS

-600 IFSSPTYIKINDI
+600 IFTSPTYIKINDI
-613 KSNIETKTI
+613 KTNIDTKTI

-714 YYPCLSYS
+714 YYPCLSYK
-722 FNQQDKKGDF
+722 FNDQDKKGDF
-732 LFDKNHGIIMPAFI
+732 LFSQKHGIIMPTFI

-789 VNSFDEKIEPI
+789 VNSFDDKIEPT
-800 DDPLDDVTKASIK
+800 DTNLDDITKASIK

-837 IKENIIKK
+837 IKENIIQK
-845 DLFTTLTKSKKLVL
+845 DLFTTLTKTNKLIL
-859 KPNIEVIPQEV
+859 KPNIGVIPTEV
-870 ATSHFSKS
+870 TTSHFSKQ

-906 NPDYTNVN
+906 NPDYTNVDS
-914 NKYINKIKA
+914 KYIKKIEA
-923 FIDSPLLEN
+923 FIKSDLLSN
-932 IKEAKIFKEYEF
+932 VQQAKIFKEYEF
-944 MDDGKHGF
+944 IDDGKHGF
-952 IDLLLEYEDKIL
+952 IDLLLEYEDKIV

-982 NGYRTYIESLS
+982 NGYRTYVESLT
-993 SKPVYCFLYSI
+993 SKPVYCYLYSI
-1004 IDETYREVK
+1004 IDETYREVEK
-1013 KGDKHESN
+1013 

>member
-74 EDNSLDPN
+74 DDNSLDQSIKN
-82 LKKAQLNKIDSA
+82 NQLNKIDSA

-125 NIINGITDKFL
+125 NIINGITDKYL
-136 DEIFEQQYVSN
+136 DEIFEEQYVSN
-147 DIFKDII
+147 DVFKDII

-169 KSLNKKLDLI
+169 KDLNKKLDLI
-179 YDRDNFIKTFNDL
+179 YDRDSFIAKYNNT
-192 FFSTS
+192 FFSDNY
-197 HLNDELDSYTS
+197 LNNELDSYTS

-218 ELLNKIS
+218 VLLNEIS
-225 ELDDLNRFFNNWQG
+225 ELDDINRYFTCWEG
-239 INNLSSYEEVR
+239 INNLNSYEEVR
-250 SYVANIAPVRKKN
+250 SYVANISAVRKKN
-263 KEEYDDDALALK
+263 KEEYDEDALILK

-281 IKEINELTKYDKST
+281 IKDINELTKYDKTT

-304 DYVNCLLDLAEELNR
+304 DYVNCLLELAEELNR
-319 KINIYKKEN
+319 RINVYKKEN
-328 NFYDFIDIAKLAIEV
+328 NLYDFIDIAKLAIEV
-343 VDKNDEIRESIKN
+343 VDKNDDIRESIKN

-377 SKISNNNVYVVGDI
+377 NKISNNNVYVVGDI

-412 YSNNVGGKK
+412 YSKGVGGKK

-443 RTMSASVGGAD
+443 KTMSSSVGGAD
-454 YTRGHQLIAGNLSY
+454 YTNGHQLVAGNLSY
-468 IKDDKYTCEILSY
+468 LKDEKYKCEILSY

-501 KSMVN
+501 KQKVH
-506 TFKLKDHLCDYRDI
+506 TFQLKDHLCDYRDI
-520 TILMDRSS
+520 TILVDRSS

-541 IPTFIETE
+541 IPNFIETE
-549 ERMSESDLLTVIRS
+549 EKMSESDLLTVIRS

-592 FNNITNNQ
+592 FNNIKNN
-600 IFSSPTYIKINDI
+600 IVFDSPTYIKINNI
-613 KSNIETKTI
+613 KTNIDTKTI

-628 IMESFDVYSKLVK
+628 IMDSFDVYGKLVK

-746 NNRGLRDTFIKELYK
+746 NNRGLRDTFIKEIYK

-789 VNSFDEKIEPI
+789 INSFDEKIDPV
-800 DDPLDDVTKASIK
+800 DYPLDDMMKASIK
-813 NYSSMLTYIMNDL
+813 NYSSMLTYIKNDL
-826 SDFIINKDIPE
+826 SHFIVNKDIPE
-837 IKENIIKK
+837 ILENTSNK
-845 DLFTTLTKSKKLVL
+845 DIFTSLTKSNKLVL

-870 ATSHFSKS
+870 TTSHFSKS
-878 AGLITKDILDKME
+878 AGLIDQTTLDKME

-906 NPDYTNVN
+906 NPDYSYVD
-914 NKYINKIKA
+914 NKYLNKIKQ
-923 FIDSPLLEN
+923 FINSPLLEN

-944 MDDGKHGF
+944 MDNGKHGF
-952 IDLLLEYEDKIL
+952 IDLLLEYKDKIV

-982 NGYRTYIESLS
+982 NGYRTYVESLS

-1013 KGDKHESN
+1013 K

>member
-74 EDNSLDPN
+74 EDNSLDQSIKN
-82 LKKAQLNKIDSA
+82 NQLNKIDSA

-125 NIINGITDKFL
+125 NIINGITDKYL
-136 DEIFEQQYVSN
+136 DEIFEEQYVSN
-147 DIFKDII
+147 EVFKDII

-169 KSLNKKLDLI
+169 KDLNKKLDLI
-179 YDRDNFIKTFNDL
+179 YDRDSFITKYNNT
-192 FFSTS
+192 FFSNN
-197 HLNDELDSYTS
+197 HLNNELDSYTS
-208 LLLQKLKQVD
+208 ILLQKLKQVD
-218 ELLNKIS
+218 VLLNEIS
-225 ELDDLNRFFNNWQG
+225 ELDDINRYFTCWEG
-239 INNLSSYEEVR
+239 INNLNSYEDVR
-250 SYVANIAPVRKKN
+250 SYVANISAVRKKN
-263 KEEYDDDALALK
+263 KEEYDENALALK

-304 DYVNCLLDLAEELNR
+304 DYVNCLLELAEELNR
-319 KINIYKKEN
+319 RINIYKKEN
-328 NFYDFIDIAKLAIEV
+328 NLYDFIDIAKLAIEV
-343 VDKNDEIRESIKN
+343 VDKNDDIRESIKN

-377 SKISNNNVYVVGDI
+377 SKISNDNVYVVGDI

-412 YSNNVGGKK
+412 YSKGIGGKK

-443 RTMSASVGGAD
+443 KTMSSSVGGAD
-454 YTRGHQLIAGNLSY
+454 YTNGHQLVAGNLSY
-468 IKDDKYTCEILSY
+468 LKDEKYKCEILSY

-501 KSMVN
+501 KQKVH
-506 TFKLKDHLCDYRDI
+506 TFQLKDHLCDYRDI
-520 TILMDRSS
+520 TILVDRSS

-549 ERMSESDLLTVIRS
+549 EKMSESDLLTVIRS

-592 FNNITNNQ
+592 FNNIKNN
-600 IFSSPTYIKINDI
+600 IVFDSPTYIKINNI
-613 KSNIETKTI
+613 KTNIDTKTI

-628 IMESFDVYSKLVK
+628 IMDSFDVYSKLVK

-789 VNSFDEKIEPI
+789 INSFDEKIDPI
-800 DDPLDDVTKASIK
+800 DYPLDDMTKSTIK
-813 NYSSMLTYIMNDL
+813 NYSTMLTYIKNDL
-826 SDFIINKDIPE
+826 SNFVIDKDIPE
-837 IKENIIKK
+837 ILENTSSK
-845 DLFTTLTKSKKLVL
+845 DIFTSLAKSNKLIL

-870 ATSHFSKS
+870 TTSHFSKQ
-878 AGLITKDILDKME
+878 AGLIDQTTLDKME

-906 NPDYTNVN
+906 NPDYSYVD
-914 NKYINKIKA
+914 NKYLNKIQA

-944 MDDGKHGF
+944 MDNGKHGF
-952 IDLLLEYEDKIL
+952 IDLLLEYKDKIV

-970 KTIDDVHYDEQL
+970 KTIDDVYYDEQL

-1004 IDETYREVK
+1004 IDETYREVEK
-1013 KGDKHESN
+1013 

>member
-74 EDNSLDPN
+74 EDNSLDPD

-179 YDRDNFIKTFNDL
+179 YDRDNFIKTYNDL

-263 KEEYDDDALALK
+263 KEEYDEDALALK

-295 LFNDVLINK
+295 LINDVLVNK

-319 KINIYKKEN
+319 RINIYKKEN

-343 VDKNDEIRESIKN
+343 VDKNDVIRKSIKN

-405 FKKKYED
+405 FRTKYES
-412 YSNNVGGKK
+412 YSNGINGKK

-443 RTMSASVGGAD
+443 KTMSSSVGGAD

-468 IKDDKYTCEILSY
+468 IKDDRYTCEILSY
-481 EKQKGI
+481 DKQKGI

-501 KSMVN
+501 KSRVN

-600 IFSSPTYIKINDI
+600 IFTSPTYIKINDI
-613 KSNIETKTI
+613 KTNIDTKTI

-628 IMESFDVYSKLVK
+628 IMDSFDVYSKLVK

-789 VNSFDEKIEPI
+789 VNCFDDKIEPT
-800 DDPLDDVTKASIK
+800 DTNLDDITKASIK
-813 NYSSMLTYIMNDL
+813 NYSTMLTYIMNDL

-837 IKENIIKK
+837 IKENIIQK
-845 DLFTTLTKSKKLVL
+845 DLFTTLTKSNKLIL
-859 KPNIEVIPQEV
+859 KPNIEVIPTEV
-870 ATSHFSKS
+870 TTSHFSKQ

-906 NPDYTNVN
+906 NPDYISVDS
-914 NKYINKIKA
+914 KYINKIKA

-952 IDLLLEYEDKIL
+952 IDLLLEYEGKIV

-982 NGYRTYIESLS
+982 NGYRTYVESLT
-993 SKPVYCFLYSI
+993 SKPVYCYLYSI
-1004 IDETYREVK
+1004 IDETYREVVK
-1013 KGDKHESN
+1013 

>member
-1 MEIRYT
+1 MGIRYT

-74 EDNSLDPN
+74 EDNSLDPD

-179 YDRDNFIKTFNDL
+179 YDRDNFIKTYNDL
-192 FFSTS
+192 FFSAS

-208 LLLQKLKQVD
+208 LLFQKLKQVD

-239 INNLSSYEEVR
+239 INNLSSYEEIR
-250 SYVANIAPVRKKN
+250 SYVANISPVRKKP
-263 KEEYDDDALALK
+263 KEEYDEDALVLK

-281 IKEINELTKYDKST
+281 IKDINELTKYDKST

-319 KINIYKKEN
+319 RINIYKKEN

-443 RTMSASVGGAD
+443 KTMSSSVGGAD

-468 IKDDKYTCEILSY
+468 LKDDRYACEILSY
-481 EKQKGI
+481 DKQKGI

-501 KSMVN
+501 KNRVKH
-506 TFKLKDHLCDYRDI
+506 FQLKDHLCDYRDI

-549 ERMSESDLLTVIRS
+549 EKMSESDLLTVIRS

-592 FNNITNNQ
+592 FDNITNNNV
-600 IFSSPTYIKINDI
+600 FTSPTYIKINDI
-613 KSNIETKTI
+613 KSNIDTKTI

-666 YTYKDFN
+666 YTYRDFN

-714 YYPCLSYS
+714 YYPCLSYK
-722 FNQQDKKGDF
+722 FNEQDKKGDF

-789 VNSFDEKIEPI
+789 VNSFDEKIEPT
-800 DDPLDDVTKASIK
+800 DTNLDDITKASIK
-813 NYSSMLTYIMNDL
+813 NYSSMLTYIVNDL
-826 SDFIINKDIPE
+826 SDFIINKNIPE
-837 IKENIIKK
+837 IKENTIQK
-845 DLFTTLTKSKKLVL
+845 DLFTTLTKSNKLIL
-859 KPNIEVIPQEV
+859 KPNIEVIPTEV
-870 ATSHFSKS
+870 TTSHFSKQ

-906 NPDYTNVN
+906 NPDYTNVD
-914 NKYINKIKA
+914 NKYINKIQA
-923 FIDSPLLEN
+923 FIDSSLLEN

-952 IDLLLEYEDKIL
+952 IDLLLEYEDKIV

-970 KTIDDVHYDEQL
+970 KTIDDAHYDEQL
-982 NGYRTYIESLS
+982 NGYRTYVESLT
-993 SKPVYCFLYSI
+993 SKPVYCYLYSI
-1004 IDETYREVK
+1004 IDETYREVVK
-1013 KGDKHESN
+1013 

>member
-74 EDNSLDPN
+74 EDDTLDPYI
-82 LKKAQLNKIDSA
+82 KKAQLNKIDSA

-154 SKYCVKDDDVVKGFV
+154 SKYCVKDDDVVKDFV

-179 YDRDNFIKTFNDL
+179 YDRDNFITKYNST
-192 FFSTS
+192 FFSDN
-197 HLNDELDSYTS
+197 HLNNELDNYTL

-218 ELLNKIS
+218 VLLNEIS
-225 ELDDLNRFFNNWQG
+225 ELDDINRYFTCWEG
-239 INNLSSYEEVR
+239 INNLNSYEEVR
-250 SYVANIAPVRKKN
+250 SYVANISAVRKKN

-319 KINIYKKEN
+319 RINVYKKEN
-328 NFYDFIDIAKLAIEV
+328 NLYDFIDIAKLAIEV
-343 VDKNDEIRESIKN
+343 VDKNDDIRESIKD

-412 YSNNVGGKK
+412 YSKNIGGKK

-443 RTMSASVGGAD
+443 KTMSSSVGGAD
-454 YTRGHQLIAGNLSY
+454 YTNGHQLVAGNLSY
-468 IKDDKYTCEILSY
+468 LKDDKYKCEILSY

-501 KSMVN
+501 KQKVH
-506 TFKLKDHLCDYRDI
+506 TFQLKDHLCDYRDI
-520 TILMDRSS
+520 TILVDRSS

-549 ERMSESDLLTVIRS
+549 EKMSESDLLTVIRS

-592 FNNITNNQ
+592 FNSIKNNTV
-600 IFSSPTYIKINDI
+600 FDSPTYIKINNI
-613 KSNIETKTI
+613 KTNIDTKTI

-628 IMESFDVYSKLVK
+628 IMDSFDVYSKLVK

-789 VNSFDEKIEPI
+789 INSFDEKIDPV
-800 DDPLDDVTKASIK
+800 DYPLDDITKSTIK
-813 NYSSMLTYIMNDL
+813 NYSTMLTYIKNDL
-826 SDFIINKDIPE
+826 NHFIINKDIPE
-837 IKENIIKK
+837 ILENTSSK
-845 DLFTTLTKSKKLVL
+845 DIFTSLTKSNKLVL
-859 KPNIEVIPQEV
+859 KPNIEVIPQELT
-870 ATSHFSKS
+870 TSHFSKS

-906 NPDYTNVN
+906 NPDYSYVD
-914 NKYINKIKA
+914 NKYINKIKQ
-923 FIDSPLLEN
+923 FMNSPLLEN

-944 MDDGKHGF
+944 MDNGKHGF
-952 IDLLLEYEDKIL
+952 IDLLLEYKDKIV

-993 SKPVYCFLYSI
+993 SKPVYCYLYSI
-1004 IDETYREVK
+1004 IDETYREVVK
-1013 KGDKHESN
+1013 

>member
-1 MEIRYT
+1 MGIRYT

-74 EDNSLDPN
+74 EDNSLDPD

-179 YDRDNFIKTFNDL
+179 YDRDNFIKTYNDL
-192 FFSTS
+192 FFSAS

-208 LLLQKLKQVD
+208 LLFQKLKQVD

-239 INNLSSYEEVR
+239 INNLSSYEEIR
-250 SYVANIAPVRKKN
+250 SYVANISPVRKKN
-263 KEEYDDDALALK
+263 KEEYDEDALVLK

-281 IKEINELTKYDKST
+281 IKDINELTKYDKST

-319 KINIYKKEN
+319 RINIYKKEN

-443 RTMSASVGGAD
+443 KTMSSSVGGAD

-468 IKDDKYTCEILSY
+468 LKDDRYACEILSY
-481 EKQKGI
+481 DKQKGI

-501 KSMVN
+501 KNRVKH
-506 TFKLKDHLCDYRDI
+506 FQLKDHLCDYRDI

-549 ERMSESDLLTVIRS
+549 EKMSESDLLTVIRS

-592 FNNITNNQ
+592 FDNITNNNV
-600 IFSSPTYIKINDI
+600 FTSPTYIKINDI
-613 KSNIETKTI
+613 KSNIDTKTI

-666 YTYKDFN
+666 YTYRDFN

-714 YYPCLSYS
+714 YYPCLSYK
-722 FNQQDKKGDF
+722 FNEQDKKGDF

-789 VNSFDEKIEPI
+789 VNYFDEKIEPT
-800 DDPLDDVTKASIK
+800 DTNLDDITKASIK
-813 NYSSMLTYIMNDL
+813 NYSSMLTYIVNDL
-826 SDFIINKDIPE
+826 SDFIINKNIPE
-837 IKENIIKK
+837 IKENTIQK
-845 DLFTTLTKSKKLVL
+845 DLFTTLTKSNKLVL
-859 KPNIEVIPQEV
+859 KPNIEVIPTEV
-870 ATSHFSKS
+870 TTSHFSKS
-878 AGLITKDILDKME
+878 AGLITKDTLEKME

-906 NPDYTNVN
+906 NPDYTNVD
-914 NKYINKIKA
+914 NKYINKIQA
-923 FIDSPLLEN
+923 FIDSSLLEN

-952 IDLLLEYEDKIL
+952 IDLLLEYEDKIV

-970 KTIDDVHYDEQL
+970 KTIDDAHYDEQL
-982 NGYRTYIESLS
+982 NGYRTYVESLT
-993 SKPVYCFLYSI
+993 SKPVYCYLYSI
-1004 IDETYREVK
+1004 IDETYREVVK
-1013 KGDKHESN
+1013 

>member
-62 AEMKQRVIKLLV
+62 AEMKQRVVKLLV
-74 EDNSLDPN
+74 EDNSLDQSIKN
-82 LKKAQLNKIDSA
+82 NQLNKIDSA

-116 DKDIDIADS
+116 DNDIDIADS
-125 NIINGITDKFL
+125 NIINGITDKYL
-136 DEIFEQQYVSN
+136 DEIFEEQYVSN
-147 DIFKDII
+147 DVFKNII

-169 KSLNKKLDLI
+169 KDLNKKLDLI
-179 YDRDNFIKTFNDL
+179 YDRDSFITKYNNT
-192 FFSTS
+192 FFSNT
-197 HLNDELDSYTS
+197 HLNNELDSYTS

-218 ELLNKIS
+218 VLLNEIS
-225 ELDDLNRFFNNWQG
+225 ELDDINRYFTCWEG
-239 INNLSSYEEVR
+239 INNLSTYDEIKN
-250 SYVANIAPVRKKN
+250 YVATISAVRKKN
-263 KEEYDDDALALK
+263 KEEYDENALALK

-304 DYVNCLLDLAEELNR
+304 DYVNCLLELAEELNR
-319 KINIYKKEN
+319 RINIYKKEN
-328 NFYDFIDIAKLAIEV
+328 NLYDFIDIAKLAIEA

-412 YSNNVGGKK
+412 YSKNIGGKK

-443 RTMSASVGGAD
+443 RTMSSSVGGAD
-454 YTRGHQLIAGNLSY
+454 YTNGHQLVAGNLSY
-468 IKDDKYTCEILSY
+468 LKDEKYKCEVLSY

-501 KSMVN
+501 KQKVH
-506 TFKLKDHLCDYRDI
+506 TFQLKDHLCDYRDI
-520 TILMDRSS
+520 TILVDRSS

-549 ERMSESDLLTVIRS
+549 EKMSESDLLTVIRS

-592 FNNITNNQ
+592 FNNIKNNEV
-600 IFSSPTYIKINDI
+600 FDSPTYIKINNI
-613 KSNIETKTI
+613 KTNIDTKTI

-628 IMESFDVYSKLVK
+628 IMGSFDVYGKLVK

-687 FRIGSEVENAVRI
+687 FRIGNEVENAVRI

-789 VNSFDEKIEPI
+789 MNCFDEKIDPV
-800 DDPLDDVTKASIK
+800 DYPLDDMTKASIK
-813 NYSSMLTYIMNDL
+813 NYSSMLTYIKNDL
-826 SDFIINKDIPE
+826 SHFIINKDIPE
-837 IKENIIKK
+837 ILENTSTK
-845 DLFTTLTKSKKLVL
+845 DIFTSLTKSNKLVL

-870 ATSHFSKS
+870 TTSHFSKS
-878 AGLITKDILDKME
+878 AGLINQTTLDKME

-906 NPDYTNVN
+906 NPDYSYVD
-914 NKYINKIKA
+914 NKYLNKIKQ
-923 FIDSPLLEN
+923 FINSPLLEN

-944 MDDGKHGF
+944 MDNGKHGF
-952 IDLLLEYEDKIL
+952 IDLLLEYEDKIV

-1004 IDETYREVK
+1004 IDETYREVVK
-1013 KGDKHESN
+1013 

>member
-14 TTPVYNTMISAGAG
+14 TIPVYNTMISAGAG

-33 VLTQRVFNHLAN
+33 VLTQRLFNHLAN

-74 EDNSLDPN
+74 EDNSLDQSIKN
-82 LKKAQLNKIDSA
+82 NQLNKIDSA

-125 NIINGITDKFL
+125 NIINGITDKYL
-136 DEIFEQQYVSN
+136 DEIFEEQYLSN
-147 DIFKDII
+147 DVFKDII

-169 KSLNKKLDLI
+169 KDLNKKLDLI
-179 YDRDNFIKTFNDL
+179 YDRDNFITKYNNT
-192 FFSTS
+192 FFSNT
-197 HLNDELDSYTS
+197 HLNNELDSYTS
-208 LLLQKLKQVD
+208 ILLQKLKQVD
-218 ELLNKIS
+218 VLLNEIS
-225 ELDDLNRFFNNWQG
+225 ELDDINRCFTCWEG
-239 INNLSSYEEVR
+239 INNLNSYEEVR
-250 SYVANIAPVRKKN
+250 SYVANISAVRKKN
-263 KEEYDDDALALK
+263 KEEYDEDALILK

-319 KINIYKKEN
+319 RINIYKKEN
-328 NFYDFIDIAKLAIEV
+328 NLYDFIDIAKLAIEV
-343 VDKNDEIRESIKN
+343 VDKNDDIRESIKN

-412 YSNNVGGKK
+412 YSKGIGGKK

-443 RTMSASVGGAD
+443 RTMSSSVGGAD
-454 YTRGHQLIAGNLSY
+454 YTNGHQLVAGNLSY
-468 IKDDKYTCEILSY
+468 LKDEKYKCEILSY
-481 EKQKGI
+481 EKEKGVEP
-487 DSAYIEAQ
+487 AYIEAQ
-495 LIADDI
+495 LVADDI
-501 KSMVN
+501 KQRVH
-506 TFKLKDHLCDYRDI
+506 TFQLKDHLCDYRDI
-520 TILMDRSS
+520 TILVDRSS

-549 ERMSESDLLTVIRS
+549 EKMSESDLLTVIRS

-592 FNNITNNQ
+592 FNNIKNN
-600 IFSSPTYIKINDI
+600 IVFDSPTYIKIN
-613 KSNIETKTI
+613 NIITNIDTKTI

-628 IMESFDVYSKLVK
+628 IMDSFDVYSKLVK

-789 VNSFDEKIEPI
+789 INSFDEKIDPV
-800 DDPLDDVTKASIK
+800 DYPLDDMTKSTIK
-813 NYSSMLTYIMNDL
+813 NYSTMLSYIKNDL
-826 SDFIINKDIPE
+826 SDFIRLRGIPE
-837 IKENIIKK
+837 ILENTIQK
-845 DLFTTLTKSKKLVL
+845 DLFTTMTKSNPLVL
-859 KPNIEVIPQEV
+859 KPNIKVIPQEV
-870 ATSHFSKS
+870 TTSHFSKQ
-878 AGLITKDILDKME
+878 AGLITKDVLDKIE

-906 NPDYTNVN
+906 NPDYSYVG
-914 NKYINKIKA
+914 NKYINKIKQ
-923 FIDSPLLEN
+923 FMNSPLLEN
-932 IKEAKIFKEYEF
+932 IQQAKIFKEYEF
-944 MDDGKHGF
+944 MDNGKHGF
-952 IDLLLEYEDKIL
+952 IDLLLEYKDKIV

-970 KTIDDVHYDEQL
+970 KNIDDVHYDEQL
-982 NGYRTYIESLS
+982 NGYRTYVESLS

-1013 KGDKHESN
+1013 K

>member
-74 EDNSLDPN
+74 EDNSLDPD

-169 KSLNKKLDLI
+169 KDLNKKLDLI
-179 YDRDNFIKTFNDL
+179 YDRDSFITKYNNT
-192 FFSTS
+192 FFSDT
-197 HLNDELDSYTS
+197 HLNNELDSYTS

-218 ELLNKIS
+218 VLLNEIS
-225 ELDDLNRFFNNWQG
+225 ELDDINRYFTCWEG
-239 INNLSSYEEVR
+239 INNLNSYEEVR
-250 SYVANIAPVRKKN
+250 SYVANISAVRKKN
-263 KEEYDDDALALK
+263 KEEYDEDALALK

-304 DYVNCLLDLAEELNR
+304 DYVNCLLELAEELNR
-319 KINIYKKEN
+319 RINIYKKEN

-412 YSNNVGGKK
+412 YSKNIGGKK
-421 IDLTNNFRS
+421 VDLTNNFRS

-443 RTMSASVGGAD
+443 RTMSSSVGGAD

-468 IKDDKYTCEILSY
+468 IKDDRYACEILSY

-501 KSMVN
+501 KSRVN

-549 ERMSESDLLTVIRS
+549 EKMSESDLLTVIRS

-592 FNNITNNQ
+592 FNNIKNN
-600 IFSSPTYIKINDI
+600 IVFDSPTYIKINNI
-613 KSNIETKTI
+613 KTNIDTKTI

-628 IMESFDVYSKLVK
+628 IMDSFDVYGKLVK

-789 VNSFDEKIEPI
+789 INSFDEKIDPV
-800 DDPLDDVTKASIK
+800 DYPLDDMTKASIK
-813 NYSSMLTYIMNDL
+813 NYSSMLTYIKNDL
-826 SDFIINKDIPE
+826 TNFIINKDIPE
-837 IKENIIKK
+837 ILENTSTK
-845 DLFTTLTKSKKLVL
+845 DIFTSLTKSNKLVL

-870 ATSHFSKS
+870 TTSHFSKQ
-878 AGLITKDILDKME
+878 AGLIDQTTLDKME

-906 NPDYTNVN
+906 NPDYSYVD
-914 NKYINKIKA
+914 NKYINKIKQ
-923 FIDSPLLEN
+923 FMNSPLLEN

-944 MDDGKHGF
+944 MDNGKHGF
-952 IDLLLEYEDKIL
+952 IDLLLEYKDKIV

-993 SKPVYCFLYSI
+993 SKPVYCYLYSI
-1004 IDETYREVK
+1004 IDETYREVVK
-1013 KGDKHESN
+1013 

>member
-1 MEIRYT
+1 MEIKYT
-7 DEQLEAI
+7 VEQLEAI

-74 EDNSLDPN
+74 EDNSLDQSIKN
-82 LKKAQLNKIDSA
+82 NQLNKIDSA

-125 NIINGITDKFL
+125 NIINGITDKYL
-136 DEIFEQQYVSN
+136 DEIFEEQYLSN
-147 DIFKDII
+147 DVFKDII
-154 SKYCVKDDDVVKGFV
+154 SKYCVKDDDAVKEFV
-169 KSLNKKLDLI
+169 KDLNKKLDLI
-179 YDRDNFIKTFNDL
+179 YDRDSFITQYNNT
-192 FFSTS
+192 FFSNT
-197 HLNDELDSYTS
+197 HLNNELDSYTS

-218 ELLNKIS
+218 VLLNEIS
-225 ELDDLNRFFNNWQG
+225 ELDDINRYFTCWEG
-239 INNLSSYEEVR
+239 INNLNSYEEVR
-250 SYVANIAPVRKKN
+250 SYVANISPVRKKN
-263 KEEYDDDALALK
+263 KEEYDEDALILK

-281 IKEINELTKYDKST
+281 IKEINELTKYDKTT

-319 KINIYKKEN
+319 RINIYKKEN
-328 NFYDFIDIAKLAIEV
+328 NLYDFIDIAKLAIEV
-343 VDKNDEIRESIKN
+343 VDKNDDIRESIKD

-412 YSNNVGGKK
+412 YSRGIGGKE

-443 RTMSASVGGAD
+443 KTMSSSVGGAD
-454 YTRGHQLIAGNLSY
+454 YTNGHQLVAGNLSY
-468 IKDDKYTCEILSY
+468 LKDEKYKCEILSY

-501 KSMVN
+501 KQKVH
-506 TFKLKDHLCDYRDI
+506 TFQLKDHLCDYRDI
-520 TILMDRSS
+520 TILVDRSS

-549 ERMSESDLLTVIRS
+549 EKMSESDLLTVIRS

-592 FNNITNNQ
+592 FNNIKNN
-600 IFSSPTYIKINDI
+600 IVFDSPTYIKINNI
-613 KSNIETKTI
+613 KTNIDTKTI

-628 IMESFDVYSKLVK
+628 IMDSFDVYGKLVK

-687 FRIGSEVENAVRI
+687 FRIGNEVENAVRI

-789 VNSFDEKIEPI
+789 INSFDEKINPV
-800 DDPLDDVTKASIK
+800 DYPLDDMMKASIK
-813 NYSSMLTYIMNDL
+813 NYSSMLTYIKNDL
-826 SDFIINKDIPE
+826 TNFIIDKNIPEVKENTSTKDI
-837 IKENIIKK
+837 
-845 DLFTTLTKSKKLVL
+845 FTTLTKSNKLTL

-870 ATSHFSKS
+870 ITSHFSKQ
-878 AGLITKDILDKME
+878 AGLIDQTTLDKME

-906 NPDYTNVN
+906 NPDYTSVD

-944 MDDGKHGF
+944 MDNGKHGF
-952 IDLLLEYEDKIL
+952 IDLLLEYKDRIV

-1013 KGDKHESN
+1013 K

>member
-74 EDNSLDPN
+74 EDDSLDPD

-116 DKDIDIADS
+116 DKDIDIAVS

-147 DIFKDII
+147 DVFKDII

-179 YDRDNFIKTFNDL
+179 YDRDNFIKTYNDL

-263 KEEYDDDALALK
+263 KEEYDEDALALK

-295 LFNDVLINK
+295 LINDVLVNK

-319 KINIYKKEN
+319 RINIYKKEN

-405 FKKKYED
+405 FRTKYEN
-412 YSNNVGGKK
+412 YSKGINGKK

-443 RTMSASVGGAD
+443 RTMSSSVGGAD
-454 YTRGHQLIAGNLSY
+454 YTKGHQLIAGNLSY
-468 IKDDKYTCEILSY
+468 IKDDRYACEILSY

-501 KSMVN
+501 KQKVHS
-506 TFKLKDHLCDYRDI
+506 FQLKDHLCDYRDI
-520 TILMDRSS
+520 TILVDRSS

-549 ERMSESDLLTVIRS
+549 EKMSESDLLTVIRS

-592 FNNITNNQ
+592 FNNIKNN
-600 IFSSPTYIKINDI
+600 IVFDSPTYIKINNI
-613 KSNIETKTI
+613 KTNIDTKTI

-628 IMESFDVYSKLVK
+628 IMDGFDVYSKLVK

-789 VNSFDEKIEPI
+789 INSFDEKIDPV
-800 DDPLDDVTKASIK
+800 DYPLDDMMKASIK
-813 NYSSMLTYIMNDL
+813 NYSSMLTYIKNDL
-826 SDFIINKDIPE
+826 SHFIINKDIPE
-837 IKENIIKK
+837 ILENTSSK
-845 DLFTTLTKSKKLVL
+845 DIFTSLTKSNKLVL

-870 ATSHFSKS
+870 TTSHFSKQ
-878 AGLITKDILDKME
+878 AGLINQTTLDKME
-891 LGTKIHYYLEMLDFK
+891 IGTKIHYYLEMLDFK
-906 NPDYTNVN
+906 NPDYTSVD
-914 NKYINKIKA
+914 NKYINKIQA

-952 IDLLLEYEDKIL
+952 IDLLLEYEDKIV

-982 NGYRTYIESLS
+982 NGYRTYVESLS

-1004 IDETYREVK
+1004 IDETYREVVK
-1013 KGDKHESN
+1013 

>member
-74 EDNSLDPN
+74 EDNSLEPD

-136 DEIFEQQYVSN
+136 DEIFEEQYVSN
-147 DIFKDII
+147 DVFKDII

-169 KSLNKKLDLI
+169 KDLNKKLDLI
-179 YDRDNFIKTFNDL
+179 YDRDNFIKTYNDL

-197 HLNDELDSYTS
+197 HLNNELDSYTS

-250 SYVANIAPVRKKN
+250 SYVANISAVRKKN
-263 KEEYDDDALALK
+263 KEEYDEDALILK

-281 IKEINELTKYDKST
+281 IKDINELTKYDKST

-304 DYVNCLLDLAEELNR
+304 DYVNCLLELAEELNR
-319 KINIYKKEN
+319 RINVYKKEN
-328 NFYDFIDIAKLAIEV
+328 NLYDFIDIAKLAIEV
-343 VDKNDEIRESIKN
+343 VDKNEEIRESIKN

-412 YSNNVGGKK
+412 YSKGIGGKK

-443 RTMSASVGGAD
+443 KTMSSSVGGAD
-454 YTRGHQLIAGNLSY
+454 YTNGHQLVAGNLSY
-468 IKDDKYTCEILSY
+468 LKDEKYKCEILSY
-481 EKQKGI
+481 EKQKGV

-501 KSMVN
+501 KQKVHS
-506 TFKLKDHLCDYRDI
+506 FQLKDHLCDYRDI
-520 TILMDRSS
+520 TILVDRSS

-549 ERMSESDLLTVIRS
+549 EKMSESDLLTVIRS

-592 FNNITNNQ
+592 FNNIKNN
-600 IFSSPTYIKINDI
+600 IVFDSPTYIKINNI
-613 KSNIETKTI
+613 KSNIDTKTI

-628 IMESFDVYSKLVK
+628 IMDSFDVYSKLVK

-789 VNSFDEKIEPI
+789 INSFDEKI
-800 DDPLDDVTKASIK
+800 DTVDYPLDDMMKASIK
-813 NYSSMLTYIMNDL
+813 NYSTMLTYIKNDL
-826 SDFIINKDIPE
+826 NHFIVNIDIPE
-837 IKENIIKK
+837 ILENTSNK
-845 DLFTTLTKSKKLVL
+845 DIFTTLTKSNKLVL

-870 ATSHFSKS
+870 TTSHFSKS
-878 AGLITKDILDKME
+878 AGLIDQTTLDKME

-906 NPDYTNVN
+906 NPDYSYVD
-914 NKYINKIKA
+914 NKYINKIKQ
-923 FIDSPLLEN
+923 FMNSPLLEN

-944 MDDGKHGF
+944 MDNGKHGF
-952 IDLLLEYEDKIL
+952 IDLLLEYKDKIV

-970 KTIDDVHYDEQL
+970 KNIDDVHYDEQL
-982 NGYRTYIESLS
+982 NGYRTYIESLT
-993 SKPVYCFLYSI
+993 SKPVYCYLYSI
-1004 IDETYREVK
+1004 IDETYREVVK
-1013 KGDKHESN
+1013 

>member
-74 EDNSLDPN
+74 EDNSLDPD

-169 KSLNKKLDLI
+169 KDLNKKLDLI
-179 YDRDNFIKTFNDL
+179 YDRDSFITKYNNT
-192 FFSTS
+192 FFSDNY
-197 HLNDELDSYTS
+197 LNNELDSYTS
-208 LLLQKLKQVD
+208 ILLQKLKQVD

-263 KEEYDDDALALK
+263 KEEYDEDALILK

-319 KINIYKKEN
+319 RINIYKKEN
-328 NFYDFIDIAKLAIEV
+328 NFYDFIDIAKLAIDV

-412 YSNNVGGKK
+412 YSKGIGGKK

-443 RTMSASVGGAD
+443 KTMSSSVGGAD
-454 YTRGHQLIAGNLSY
+454 YTNGHQLVAGNLSY
-468 IKDDKYTCEILSY
+468 LKDEKYKCEILSY
-481 EKQKGI
+481 EKQKGL

-501 KSMVN
+501 KERVKH
-506 TFKLKDHLCDYRDI
+506 FELKDHLCDYRDI
-520 TILMDRSS
+520 TILVDRSS

-549 ERMSESDLLTVIRS
+549 EKMSESDLLTVIRS

-592 FNNITNNQ
+592 FNNIKNN
-600 IFSSPTYIKINDI
+600 IVFDSPTYIKINNI
-613 KSNIETKTI
+613 KTNIDTKTI

-628 IMESFDVYSKLVK
+628 IMESFDVYSRLVK

-732 LFDKNHGIIMPAFI
+732 LFDKNHGIIMPTFI
-746 NNRGLRDTFIKELYK
+746 DNRGLRDTFIKELYK

-789 VNSFDEKIEPI
+789 VNCFDDKIEPT
-800 DDPLDDVTKASIK
+800 DTNLDDITKASIK
-813 NYSSMLTYIMNDL
+813 NYSSMLTYIKNDL
-826 SDFIINKDIPE
+826 SHFIINKDIPE
-837 IKENIIKK
+837 ILENTSSK
-845 DLFTTLTKSKKLVL
+845 DIFTSLTKSNKLVL
-859 KPNIEVIPQEV
+859 KPNIEVIPTEV
-870 ATSHFSKS
+870 ITSHFSKQ
-878 AGLITKDILDKME
+878 AGLIDQTTLDKME

-906 NPDYTNVN
+906 NPDYEKVD
-914 NKYINKIKA
+914 NKYLNKIKQLMN
-923 FIDSPLLEN
+923 SPLLEN

-952 IDLLLEYEDKIL
+952 IDLLLEYEDKIM

-1004 IDETYREVK
+1004 IDETYREVVK
-1013 KGDKHESN
+1013 

>member
-14 TTPVYNTMISAGAG
+14 TIPVYNTMISAGAG

-33 VLTQRVFNHLAN
+33 VLTQRLFNHLAN

-74 EDNSLDPN
+74 EDNSLDPD

-136 DEIFEQQYVSN
+136 DEIFEEQYVSN

-179 YDRDNFIKTFNDL
+179 YDRDNFIKTYNDL

-197 HLNDELDSYTS
+197 HLNNELDSYTS

-250 SYVANIAPVRKKN
+250 SYVANISAVRKKN
-263 KEEYDDDALALK
+263 KEEYDEDALILK

-281 IKEINELTKYDKST
+281 IKDINELTKYDKST

-304 DYVNCLLDLAEELNR
+304 DYVNCLLELAEELNR
-319 KINIYKKEN
+319 RINVYKKEN
-328 NFYDFIDIAKLAIEV
+328 NLYDFIDIAKLAIEV
-343 VDKNDEIRESIKN
+343 VDKNEEIRESIKN

-377 SKISNNNVYVVGDI
+377 NKISNNNVYVVGDI

-443 RTMSASVGGAD
+443 KTMSSRVGGAD

-481 EKQKGI
+481 GKQKGI

-501 KSMVN
+501 KSRVN

-549 ERMSESDLLTVIRS
+549 EKMSESDLLTVIRS

-600 IFSSPTYIKINDI
+600 IFTSPTYIKINDI
-613 KSNIETKTI
+613 KTNIDTKTI

-666 YTYKDFN
+666 YTYRDFN

-789 VNSFDEKIEPI
+789 INSFDEKI
-800 DDPLDDVTKASIK
+800 DTVDYPLDDMMKASIK
-813 NYSSMLTYIMNDL
+813 NYSTMLTYIKNDL
-826 SDFIINKDIPE
+826 NHFIVNIDIPE
-837 IKENIIKK
+837 ILENTSNK
-845 DLFTTLTKSKKLVL
+845 DIFTTLTKSNKLVL

-870 ATSHFSKS
+870 TTSHFSKS
-878 AGLITKDILDKME
+878 AGLIDQTTLDKME

-906 NPDYTNVN
+906 NPDYESVD
-914 NKYINKIKA
+914 NKYLNKIQA
-923 FIDSPLLEN
+923 FIDSPLLKN

-952 IDLLLEYEDKIL
+952 IDLLLEYEDKIV

-993 SKPVYCFLYSI
+993 SKPVYCYLYSI

-1013 KGDKHESN
+1013 R

>member
-74 EDNSLDPN
+74 DDNSLDQSV
-82 LKKAQLNKIDSA
+82 KKNQLNKIDSA

-125 NIINGITDKFL
+125 NIINGITDKYL
-136 DEIFEQQYVSN
+136 DEIFDEQYVSN
-147 DIFKDII
+147 DVFKDII
-154 SKYCVKDDDVVKGFV
+154 SKYCVKDDDVVKEFV
-169 KSLNKKLDLI
+169 KDLNKKLDLI
-179 YDRDNFIKTFNDL
+179 YDRDSFITQYNNT
-192 FFSTS
+192 FFSNT
-197 HLNDELDSYTS
+197 HLNNELDSYTS

-218 ELLNKIS
+218 VLLNEIS
-225 ELDDLNRFFNNWQG
+225 ELDDINRYFTCWEG
-239 INNLSSYEEVR
+239 INNLSSYEEIR
-250 SYVANIAPVRKKN
+250 SYVANISAVRKKN
-263 KEEYDDDALALK
+263 KEEYDEDALMLK

-281 IKEINELTKYDKST
+281 IKEINELTKYDKTT

-319 KINIYKKEN
+319 RINIYKKEN
-328 NFYDFIDIAKLAIEV
+328 NLYDFIDIAKFAIEI
-343 VDKNDEIRESIKN
+343 VDKNEEIRESIKN

-412 YSNNVGGKK
+412 YSKGIGGKK

-443 RTMSASVGGAD
+443 KTMSSSVGGAD
-454 YTRGHQLIAGNLSY
+454 YKNGHQLVAGNLSY
-468 IKDDKYTCEILSY
+468 LKDDKYKCEILSY

-501 KSMVN
+501 KERVKH
-506 TFKLKDHLCDYRDI
+506 FELKDHLCDYRDI
-520 TILMDRSS
+520 TILVDRSS

-549 ERMSESDLLTVIRS
+549 EKMSESDLLTVIRS

-592 FNNITNNQ
+592 FNNIKNN
-600 IFSSPTYIKINDI
+600 IVFNSPTYIKINNI
-613 KSNIETKTI
+613 KTNIDTKTI

-628 IMESFDVYSKLVK
+628 IMVSFDVYSKLVK

-789 VNSFDEKIEPI
+789 INSFDEKIDPV
-800 DDPLDDVTKASIK
+800 DYPLDDMTKSTIK
-813 NYSSMLTYIMNDL
+813 NYSTMLTYIKNDL
-826 SDFIINKDIPE
+826 SNFIINKDIPE
-837 IKENIIKK
+837 ILENTVQR
-845 DLFTTLTKSKKLVL
+845 DLFTTMKKSNPLVL
-859 KPNIEVIPQEV
+859 KPNIEVLPTEV
-870 ATSHFSKS
+870 TTSHFSKQ
-878 AGLITKDILDKME
+878 AGLIDQATLDKME
-891 LGTKIHYYLEMLDFK
+891 LGTKIHYYLEMLDLK
-906 NPDYTNVN
+906 NPDYENVD
-914 NKYINKIKA
+914 NKYIHKIKQ
-923 FIDSPLLEN
+923 FMNSPLLEN

-952 IDLLLEYEDKIL
+952 IDLLLEYEDKIV
-964 IIDYKT
+964 IVDYKT
-970 KTIDDVHYDEQL
+970 KNIDDVHYDEQL

-1004 IDETYREVK
+1004 IDETYREVIK
-1013 KGDKHESN
+1013 

>member
-74 EDNSLDPN
+74 DDNSLDQSIKN
-82 LKKAQLNKIDSA
+82 NQLNKIDSA

-125 NIINGITDKFL
+125 NIINGITDKYL
-136 DEIFEQQYVSN
+136 DEIFEEQYVSN
-147 DIFKDII
+147 DVFKDII

-169 KSLNKKLDLI
+169 KDLNKKLDLI
-179 YDRDNFIKTFNDL
+179 YDRDSFIAKYNNT
-192 FFSTS
+192 FFSDNY
-197 HLNDELDSYTS
+197 LNNELDSYTS

-218 ELLNKIS
+218 VLLNEIS
-225 ELDDLNRFFNNWQG
+225 ELDDINRYFTCWEG
-239 INNLSSYEEVR
+239 INNLNSYEEVR
-250 SYVANIAPVRKKN
+250 SYVANISAVRKKN
-263 KEEYDDDALALK
+263 KEEYDEDALILK

-281 IKEINELTKYDKST
+281 IKDINELTKYDKTT

-304 DYVNCLLDLAEELNR
+304 DYVNCLLELAEELNR
-319 KINIYKKEN
+319 RINVYKKEN
-328 NFYDFIDIAKLAIEV
+328 NLYDFIDIAKLAIEV
-343 VDKNDEIRESIKN
+343 VDKNDDIRESIKN

-377 SKISNNNVYVVGDI
+377 NKISNNNVYVVGDI

-412 YSNNVGGKK
+412 YSKGVGGKK

-443 RTMSASVGGAD
+443 KTMSSSVGGAD
-454 YTRGHQLIAGNLSY
+454 YTNGHQLVAGNLSY
-468 IKDDKYTCEILSY
+468 LKDEKYKCEILSY

-501 KSMVN
+501 KQKVH
-506 TFKLKDHLCDYRDI
+506 TFQLKDHLCDYRDI
-520 TILMDRSS
+520 TILVDRSS

-541 IPTFIETE
+541 IPNFIETE
-549 ERMSESDLLTVIRS
+549 EKMSESDLLTVIRS

-592 FNNITNNQ
+592 FNNIKNN
-600 IFSSPTYIKINDI
+600 IVFDSPTYIKINNI
-613 KSNIETKTI
+613 KTNIDTKTI

-628 IMESFDVYSKLVK
+628 IMDSFDVYGKLVK

-746 NNRGLRDTFIKELYK
+746 NNRGLRDTFIKEIYK

-789 VNSFDEKIEPI
+789 INSFDEKIDPV
-800 DDPLDDVTKASIK
+800 DYPLDDMMKASIK
-813 NYSSMLTYIMNDL
+813 NYSSMLTYIKNDL
-826 SDFIINKDIPE
+826 SHFIVNKDIPE
-837 IKENIIKK
+837 ILENTSNK
-845 DLFTTLTKSKKLVL
+845 DIFTSLTKSNKLVL

-870 ATSHFSKS
+870 TTSHFSKS
-878 AGLITKDILDKME
+878 AGLIDQTTLDKME

-906 NPDYTNVN
+906 NPDYSYVD
-914 NKYINKIKA
+914 NKYLNKIKQ
-923 FIDSPLLEN
+923 FINSPLLEN

-944 MDDGKHGF
+944 MDNGKHGF
-952 IDLLLEYEDKIL
+952 IDLLLEYKDKIV

-970 KTIDDVHYDEQL
+970 KNIDDVHYDEQL
-982 NGYRTYIESLS
+982 NGYRTYIESLT
-993 SKPVYCFLYSI
+993 SKPVYCYLYSI

-1013 KGDKHESN
+1013 K

>member
-74 EDNSLDPN
+74 EDNSLEPD

-136 DEIFEQQYVSN
+136 DEIFEEQYVSN

-179 YDRDNFIKTFNDL
+179 YDRDNFIKTYNDL

-197 HLNDELDSYTS
+197 HLNNELDSYTS

-250 SYVANIAPVRKKN
+250 SYVANISAVRKKN
-263 KEEYDDDALALK
+263 KEEYDEDALILK

-281 IKEINELTKYDKST
+281 IKDINELTKYDKST

-304 DYVNCLLDLAEELNR
+304 DYVNCLLELAEELNR
-319 KINIYKKEN
+319 RINVYKKEN
-328 NFYDFIDIAKLAIEV
+328 NLYDFIDIAKLAIEV
-343 VDKNDEIRESIKN
+343 VDKNEEIRESIKN

-412 YSNNVGGKK
+412 YSKGIGGKK

-443 RTMSASVGGAD
+443 KTMSSSVGGAD
-454 YTRGHQLIAGNLSY
+454 YTNGHQLVAGNLSY
-468 IKDDKYTCEILSY
+468 LKDEKYKCEILSY
-481 EKQKGI
+481 EKQKGV

-501 KSMVN
+501 KQKVHS
-506 TFKLKDHLCDYRDI
+506 FQLKDHLCDYRDI
-520 TILMDRSS
+520 TILVDRSS

-549 ERMSESDLLTVIRS
+549 EKMSESDLLTVIRS

-592 FNNITNNQ
+592 FNNIKNN
-600 IFSSPTYIKINDI
+600 IVFDSPTYIKINNI
-613 KSNIETKTI
+613 KSNIDTKTI

-628 IMESFDVYSKLVK
+628 IMDSFDVYSKLVK

-789 VNSFDEKIEPI
+789 VNCFDDKIEPT
-800 DDPLDDVTKASIK
+800 DTNLDDITKASIK

-837 IKENIIKK
+837 IKENIIQK
-845 DLFTTLTKSKKLVL
+845 DLFTTLTKSNKLTL
-859 KPNIEVIPQEV
+859 KPNIKVIPQEV
-870 ATSHFSKS
+870 TTSHFSKQ
-878 AGLITKDILDKME
+878 AGLIDQTTLDKME

-906 NPDYTNVN
+906 NPDYSYVD
-914 NKYINKIKA
+914 NKYINKIKQ
-923 FIDSPLLEN
+923 FMNSPLLEN

-944 MDDGKHGF
+944 MDNGKHGF
-952 IDLLLEYEDKIL
+952 IDLLLEYKDKIV

-970 KTIDDVHYDEQL
+970 KNIDDVHYDEQL
-982 NGYRTYIESLS
+982 NGYRTYIESLT
-993 SKPVYCFLYSI
+993 SKPVYCYLYSI
-1004 IDETYREVK
+1004 IDETYREVVK
-1013 KGDKHESN
+1013 

>member
-1 MEIRYT
+1 MEIKYT

-74 EDNSLDPN
+74 EDNSLDPD

-136 DEIFEQQYVSN
+136 DEIFEEQYVSN
-147 DIFKDII
+147 DVFKDII

-169 KSLNKKLDLI
+169 KDLNKKLDLI
-179 YDRDNFIKTFNDL
+179 YDRDSFITKYNNT
-192 FFSTS
+192 FFSDT
-197 HLNDELDSYTS
+197 HLNNELDSYTL
-208 LLLQKLKQVD
+208 LLLQKLKRVD
-218 ELLNKIS
+218 VLLNEIN
-225 ELDDLNRFFNNWQG
+225 ELDDINRYFTCWEG
-239 INNLSSYEEVR
+239 INNLGSYEEVR
-250 SYVANIAPVRKKN
+250 SYVANISAVRKKN
-263 KEEYDDDALALK
+263 KEEYDEDALILK

-281 IKEINELTKYDKST
+281 IKDINELTKYDKST

-304 DYVNCLLDLAEELNR
+304 DYVNCLLESAEELNR
-319 KINIYKKEN
+319 RINIYKKEN
-328 NFYDFIDIAKLAIEV
+328 NLYDFIDIAKLAIEV
-343 VDKNDEIRESIKN
+343 VDKNDDIRESIKN

-412 YSNNVGGKK
+412 YSKGIGGKK
-421 IDLTNNFRS
+421 IDLTNNYRS

-443 RTMSASVGGAD
+443 KTMSSSVGGAD
-454 YTRGHQLIAGNLSY
+454 YTNGHQLVAGNLSY
-468 IKDDKYTCEILSY
+468 LKDEKYKCEILSY

-501 KSMVN
+501 KQKVH
-506 TFKLKDHLCDYRDI
+506 TFQLKDHLCDYRDI
-520 TILMDRSS
+520 TILVDRSS

-549 ERMSESDLLTVIRS
+549 EKMSESDLLTVIRS

-592 FNNITNNQ
+592 FNNIKNN
-600 IFSSPTYIKINDI
+600 IVFDSPTYIKINNI
-613 KSNIETKTI
+613 KTNIDTKTI

-628 IMESFDVYSKLVK
+628 IMDSFDVYGKLVK

-653 YLYQLANNLNNLG
+653 YLYKLANNLNNLG

-732 LFDKNHGIIMPAFI
+732 LFDKNHGIIMPAFV

-771 KIRLFYVALTRA
+771 KIRLFYVAITRA

-789 VNSFDEKIEPI
+789 VNCFDEKIDPV
-800 DDPLDDVTKASIK
+800 DYPLDDMMKASIK
-813 NYSSMLTYIMNDL
+813 NYSSMLTYIKNDL
-826 SDFIINKDIPE
+826 SHFIINKDIPE
-837 IKENIIKK
+837 ILENTSTK
-845 DLFTTLTKSKKLVL
+845 DIFTSLTKSNKLVL

-870 ATSHFSKS
+870 TTSHFSKS
-878 AGLITKDILDKME
+878 AGLIDQTTLDKME

-906 NPDYTNVN
+906 NPDYSYVD
-914 NKYINKIKA
+914 NKYINKIKQ
-923 FIDSPLLEN
+923 FMNSPLLEN

-944 MDDGKHGF
+944 MDNGKHGF
-952 IDLLLEYEDKIL
+952 IDLLLEYKDKIV

-1004 IDETYREVK
+1004 IDETYREVEK
-1013 KGDKHESN
+1013 

>member
-74 EDNSLDPN
+74 EDDSLDPD

-179 YDRDNFIKTFNDL
+179 YDRDNFIKTYNDL

-197 HLNDELDSYTS
+197 HLNNELDSYTS

-263 KEEYDDDALALK
+263 KEEYDEDALALK

-295 LFNDVLINK
+295 LINDVLVNK

-319 KINIYKKEN
+319 RINIYKKEN

-405 FKKKYED
+405 FRTKYEN
-412 YSNNVGGKK
+412 YSKGINGKK

-443 RTMSASVGGAD
+443 KTMSSSVGGAD

-468 IKDDKYTCEILSY
+468 IKDDRYTCEILSY

-501 KSMVN
+501 KSRVN

-592 FNNITNNQ
+592 FNNIKNN
-600 IFSSPTYIKINDI
+600 IVFDSPTYIKINNI
-613 KSNIETKTI
+613 KTNIDTKTI

-628 IMESFDVYSKLVK
+628 IMDSFDVYGKLVK

-789 VNSFDEKIEPI
+789 INSFDEKIDPV
-800 DDPLDDVTKASIK
+800 DYPLDDMTKASIK
-813 NYSSMLTYIMNDL
+813 NYSSMLTYIKNDL
-826 SDFIINKDIPE
+826 TNFIINKNIPE
-837 IKENIIKK
+837 VLENTSTK
-845 DLFTTLTKSKKLVL
+845 DIFTSLTKSNKLIL
-859 KPNIEVIPQEV
+859 KTNVEVIPQEV
-870 ATSHFSKS
+870 TTSHFSKQ

-891 LGTKIHYYLEMLDFK
+891 IGTKIHYYLEMLDFK
-906 NPDYTNVN
+906 NPDYTNVDS
-914 NKYINKIKA
+914 KYINKIKA
-923 FIDSPLLEN
+923 FIDSPLLKN

-952 IDLLLEYEDKIL
+952 IDLLLEYKDKIV

-982 NGYRTYIESLS
+982 NGYRTYIESLT
-993 SKPVYCFLYSI
+993 SKPVYCYLYSI
-1004 IDETYREVK
+1004 IDETYREVVK
-1013 KGDKHESN
+1013 

>member
-62 AEMKQRVIKLLV
+62 AEMKQRVVKLLV
-74 EDNSLDPN
+74 EDNSLDQSIKN
-82 LKKAQLNKIDSA
+82 NQLNKIDSA

-125 NIINGITDKFL
+125 NIINGITDKYL
-136 DEIFEQQYVSN
+136 DEIFEEQYVSN
-147 DIFKDII
+147 DAFKDII

-169 KSLNKKLDLI
+169 KDLNKKLDLI
-179 YDRDNFIKTFNDL
+179 YDRDSFIANYNDA
-192 FFSTS
+192 FFSDN
-197 HLNDELDSYTS
+197 HLNNELDSYTS

-218 ELLNKIS
+218 VLLNEIS
-225 ELDDLNRFFNNWQG
+225 ELDDINRYFTCWEG
-239 INNLSSYEEVR
+239 INNLNSYEEVK
-250 SYVANIAPVRKKN
+250 SYVANISAVRKKN
-263 KEEYDDDALALK
+263 KEEYDEDALMLK

-304 DYVNCLLDLAEELNR
+304 DYVNCLLELAEELNR
-319 KINIYKKEN
+319 RINIYKKEN
-328 NFYDFIDIAKLAIEV
+328 NLYDFIDIAKLAIEV
-343 VDKNDEIRESIKN
+343 VDKNDDIRESIRN

-412 YSNNVGGKK
+412 YSKNIGGKK

-443 RTMSASVGGAD
+443 RTMSSSVGGAD
-454 YTRGHQLIAGNLSY
+454 YTNGHQLVAGNLSY
-468 IKDDKYTCEILSY
+468 LKDEKYKCEILSY

-501 KSMVN
+501 KQKVH
-506 TFKLKDHLCDYRDI
+506 TFQLKDHLCDYRDI
-520 TILMDRSS
+520 TILVDRSS

-549 ERMSESDLLTVIRS
+549 EKMSESDLLTVIRS

-592 FNNITNNQ
+592 FNNIKNN
-600 IFSSPTYIKINDI
+600 IVFDSPTYIKINNI
-613 KSNIETKTI
+613 KTNIDTKTI

-628 IMESFDVYSKLVK
+628 IMESFDVYSRLVK

-789 VNSFDEKIEPI
+789 INSFDEKIDPV
-800 DDPLDDVTKASIK
+800 DYPLDDMTKVSIK
-813 NYSSMLTYIMNDL
+813 NYSTMLTYIKNDL
-826 SDFIINKDIPE
+826 SHFIINKDIPE
-837 IKENIIKK
+837 ILENTSSK
-845 DLFTTLTKSKKLVL
+845 DIFTSLTKSNKLVL

-870 ATSHFSKS
+870 TTSHFSKQT
-878 AGLITKDILDKME
+878 GLIDQTTLDKME

-906 NPDYTNVN
+906 NPDYSYVDS
-914 NKYINKIKA
+914 KYINKIKQ
-923 FIDSPLLEN
+923 FMNSPLLEN
-932 IKEAKIFKEYEF
+932 IQQAKIFKEYEF
-944 MDDGKHGF
+944 MDNGKHGF
-952 IDLLLEYEDKIL
+952 IDLLLEYKDKIV

-1004 IDETYREVK
+1004 IDETYREVVK
-1013 KGDKHESN
+1013 

>member
-74 EDNSLDPN
+74 EDNSLDPD

-179 YDRDNFIKTFNDL
+179 YDRDNFIKTYNDL

-263 KEEYDDDALALK
+263 KEEYDEDALALK

-295 LFNDVLINK
+295 LINDVLVNK

-319 KINIYKKEN
+319 RINIYKKEN

-343 VDKNDEIRESIKN
+343 VDKNDVIRKSIKN

-405 FKKKYED
+405 FRTKYES
-412 YSNNVGGKK
+412 YSNGINGKK

-443 RTMSASVGGAD
+443 KTMSSSVGGAD

-468 IKDDKYTCEILSY
+468 IKDDRYTCEILSY
-481 EKQKGI
+481 DKQKGI

-501 KSMVN
+501 KSRVN

-600 IFSSPTYIKINDI
+600 IFTSPTYIKINDI
-613 KSNIETKTI
+613 KTNIDTKTI

-628 IMESFDVYSKLVK
+628 IMDSFDVYSKLVK

-746 NNRGLRDTFIKELYK
+746 DNRGLRDTFIKELYK

-789 VNSFDEKIEPI
+789 INSFDDKINPV
-800 DDPLDDVTKASIK
+800 DSPLDDMTKSTIK
-813 NYSSMLTYIMNDL
+813 NYSTMLTYIKNDL
-826 SDFIINKDIPE
+826 TNFIINKNIPE
-837 IKENIIKK
+837 ILENTSTK
-845 DLFTTLTKSKKLVL
+845 DIFTSLTKSNKLVL

-870 ATSHFSKS
+870 TTSHFSKS
-878 AGLITKDILDKME
+878 AGLIDQTTLDKME

-906 NPDYTNVN
+906 NPDYTSVD

-944 MDDGKHGF
+944 MDNGKHGF
-952 IDLLLEYEDKIL
+952 IDLLLEYKDRIV

-993 SKPVYCFLYSI
+993 SKPVYCYLYSI
-1004 IDETYREVK
+1004 IDETYREVVK
-1013 KGDKHESN
+1013 